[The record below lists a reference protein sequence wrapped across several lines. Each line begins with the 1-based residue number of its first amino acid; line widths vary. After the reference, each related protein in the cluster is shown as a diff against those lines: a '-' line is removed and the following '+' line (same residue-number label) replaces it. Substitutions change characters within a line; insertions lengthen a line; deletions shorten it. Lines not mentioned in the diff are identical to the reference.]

1 MGKLRN
7 LFLLS
12 VLLLSLPSWA
22 QTEDDARKAAMKFLQ
37 GKMSVTDAKLTSVVV
52 NESANSAK
60 SAQGGKSAASSES
73 GVYAFNV
80 EGGGFALVC
89 TGNGNTAVA
98 GYSDSGE
105 IDIDQMPDAM
115 KTWLKGYQRAM
126 AVSGSLETK
135 EPGWVGPTV
144 KPVAPLL
151 KTKWG
156 QSTPFNCK
164 CPSNGKQTAV
174 AGCVPVALAQ
184 ILNYYH
190 QDRKGE
196 GSLYYSHLDSET
208 EYDVDYSTTTYDW
221 KNMLNEYDSNAS
233 KVQKDA
239 VGKLILEC
247 GIASKAEYG
256 YSETEA
262 TIPFVALN
270 KYYNYECMFIPRE
283 YTYSWDMF
291 TESNYYISTKKWMT
305 LIQDELEAGRP
316 IIYSATDVEGGAGII
331 IDPATSHCFVLDGI
345 DDQNYVHVNWGWAGT
360 MDGYYDVAVLNPG
373 LSFNYQQGFR
383 CQHEM
388 IIGIQPR
395 KTDYKEEVYQTFIP
409 YDWRTSRGDAV
420 KSKPSNEFSTL
431 AASVSSSISGPSV
444 KSYTPSVIT
453 SKSYMYFHLTRNS
466 YESKQTNFTTVLT
479 KDGKIVKILP
489 GGYYNQS
496 VSGFPS
502 INRWN
507 LEQGF
512 SKVPVGLAD
521 GVYDIRVAYKD
532 DSGNTL
538 LCPFPKQLIP
548 TMEIVNNGAG
558 MILKGLEGEDLDK
571 KLVIQD
577 IKPASEIFAG
587 TTFYLYLTG
596 KGSSMGSSL
605 LFRNVETNKVYGAY
619 SGANSQNSFSFTHI
633 YDDYTSTHIEK
644 FVPKNVDN
652 GFSMPAGRY
661 KIELPENEQSV
672 SLAKDFYIDV
682 QEKPNYP
689 ILDGSD
695 LAYLK
700 YTWQNV
706 SDEVKERGYNLV
718 PNYTNLTTIGI
729 GYNYA
734 NKNTDPVDL
743 RLYLVN
749 QDTQEEK
756 LIDIKKDWVYGQK
769 IEFNRSLFPLEGNY
783 EFRVRYKT
791 PDGERTG
798 LMPAEYYGRVASD
811 NYHFTYDEKNLERG
825 FYCQLVSVEAVGGTG
840 KSSGTQLKL
849 GLKTF
854 DGFYAANA
862 VVKGLFYDEAK
873 DEVIVDSVTGIRLDD
888 GMVTNVVL
896 SPKLSSDT
904 KYQVVLLYNQ
914 YDANKGIYDNLLYPD
929 KTNVEFFLEN
939 NTIAGI
945 STVPMSGNSTF
956 KDGEEVAV
964 YDLQGRLVKKVV
976 ASTHVWVDLLSSLP
990 SGTYILKSASKTIK
1004 LRN

>member
-1 MGKLRN
+1 M
-7 LFLLS
+7 
-12 VLLLSLPSWA
+12 
-22 QTEDDARKAAMKFLQ
+22 
-37 GKMSVTDAKLTSVVV
+37 
-52 NESANSAK
+52 
-60 SAQGGKSAASSES
+60 AASC
-73 GVYAFNV
+73 N
-80 EGGGFALVC
+80 
-89 TGNGNTAVA
+89 
-98 GYSDSGE
+98 
-105 IDIDQMPDAM
+105 
-115 KTWLKGYQRAM
+115 
-126 AVSGSLETK
+126 LETK

-156 QSTPFNCK
+156 QSAPFNCK

-221 KNMLNEYDSNAS
+221 KNMLNEYDANAS

-239 VGKLILEC
+239 VGKLMLEC

-256 YSETEA
+256 YSETGA

-283 YTYSWDMF
+283 YTYSRR
-291 TESNYYISTKKWMT
+291 YISTKKWMT

-316 IIYSATDVEGGAGII
+316 IIYSATDVEGGVDDII
-331 IDPATSHCFVLDGI
+331 VDPATSHCFILDGI
-345 DDQNYVHVNWGWAGT
+345 DEQNYVHVNWGWAGS
-360 MDGYYDVAVLNPG
+360 MDGYYDVAILNPG

-409 YDWRTSRGDAV
+409 YDRTTSRGDAV
-420 KSKPSNEFSTL
+420 ESKPSNGFSTL

-507 LEQGF
+507 LKQGF

-596 KGSSMGSSL
+596 KGSSMKSSL
-605 LFRNVETNKVYGAY
+605 LFRNVETNKVYGSY
-619 SGANSQNSFSFTHI
+619 SGANSGNSFSFYHI
-633 YDDYTSTHIEK
+633 YDDYTSTQIEK
-644 FVPKNVDN
+644 FVPKNVNN

-661 KIELPENEQSV
+661 KIELPENETSV

-700 YTWQNV
+700 YTYKNV
-706 SDEVKERGYNLV
+706 TDEVNNRGYNLV
-718 PNYTNLTTIGI
+718 PNYTYLTSVGFS
-729 GYNYA
+729 YNYA

-743 RLYLVN
+743 KLYLVN
-749 QDTQEEK
+749 QDTKEEK
-756 LIDIKKDWVYGQK
+756 LLDVIKDWVYGEN
-769 IEFNRSLFPLEGNY
+769 IYLNRSLFPLEGNY

-791 PDGERTG
+791 PDGDRTG
-798 LMPAEYYGRVASD
+798 LMPAEYYGRKAYH
-811 NYHFTYDEKNLERG
+811 NYCFTYDEKELG
-825 FYCQLVSVEAVGGTG
+825 QYCQMVSAEVVGNVGR
-840 KSSGTQLKL
+840 SSETQLKL

-854 DGFYAANA
+854 EGYSAVNA
-862 VVKGLFYDEAK
+862 VVKGLFFDMDKE
-873 DEVIVDSVTGIRLDD
+873 EVIVDSVTKIRLDD
-888 GMVTNVVL
+888 GVVTNVML
-896 SPKLSSDT
+896 SPKLTSNT
-904 KYQVVLLYNQ
+904 KYQVVLLYNN
-914 YDANKGIYDNLLYPD
+914 YDVNKGIYDNLLYPD
-929 KTNVEFFLEN
+929 KTAVEFTLKDK
-939 NTIAGI
+939 TITGI
-945 STVPMSGNSTF
+945 SNVSASANGF
-956 KDGEEVAV
+956 FQDGELVSV
-964 YDLQGRLVKKVV
+964 YDLQGRKIKKVA
-976 ASTHVWVDLLSSLP
+976 ASTNIWAGLMSSLP
-990 SGTYILKSASKTIK
+990 SGTYILKSASKSIK
-1004 LRN
+1004 FKNY

>member
-1 MGKLRN
+1 
-7 LFLLS
+7 
-12 VLLLSLPSWA
+12 
-22 QTEDDARKAAMKFLQ
+22 
-37 GKMSVTDAKLTSVVV
+37 
-52 NESANSAK
+52 
-60 SAQGGKSAASSES
+60 
-73 GVYAFNV
+73 
-80 EGGGFALVC
+80 
-89 TGNGNTAVA
+89 
-98 GYSDSGE
+98 
-105 IDIDQMPDAM
+105 
-115 KTWLKGYQRAM
+115 
-126 AVSGSLETK
+126 
-135 EPGWVGPTV
+135 
-144 KPVAPLL
+144 
-151 KTKWG
+151 
-156 QSTPFNCK
+156 
-164 CPSNGKQTAV
+164 
-174 AGCVPVALAQ
+174 
-184 ILNYYH
+184 
-190 QDRKGE
+190 
-196 GSLYYSHLDSET
+196 
-208 EYDVDYSTTTYDW
+208 
-221 KNMLNEYDSNAS
+221 MLNEYDANAS

-239 VGKLILEC
+239 VGKLMLEC

-256 YSETEA
+256 YSETGA

-316 IIYSATDVEGGAGII
+316 IIYSATDVEGGVGII
-331 IDPATSHCFVLDGI
+331 VDPATSHCFILDGI
-345 DDQNYVHVNWGWAGT
+345 DEQNYVHVNWGWAGS
-360 MDGYYDVAVLNPG
+360 MDGYYDVAILNPG

-409 YDWRTSRGDAV
+409 YDWTTSRGDAV
-420 KSKPSNEFSTL
+420 ESKPSNGFSTL

-507 LEQGF
+507 LKQGF

-596 KGSSMGSSL
+596 KGSSMKSSL
-605 LFRNVETNKVYGAY
+605 LFRNVETNKVYGSY
-619 SGANSQNSFSFTHI
+619 SGANSRNSFSFYHI
-633 YDDYTSTHIEK
+633 YDDYTSTQIEK
-644 FVPKNVDN
+644 FVPKNVNN

-661 KIELPENEQSV
+661 KIELPENETSV

-700 YTWQNV
+700 YTYKNV
-706 SDEVKERGYNLV
+706 TDEVNNRGYNLV
-718 PNYTNLTTIGI
+718 PNYTYLTSVGFS
-729 GYNYA
+729 YNYA

-743 RLYLVN
+743 KLYLVN
-749 QDTQEEK
+749 QDTKEEK
-756 LIDIKKDWVYGQK
+756 LLDVIKDWVYGEN
-769 IEFNRSLFPLEGNY
+769 IYLNRSLFPLEGNY

-791 PDGERTG
+791 PDGDRTG
-798 LMPAEYYGRVASD
+798 LMPAEYYGRKAYH
-811 NYHFTYDEKNLERG
+811 NYCFTYDEKELG
-825 FYCQLVSVEAVGGTG
+825 QYCQMVSAEVVGNVGR
-840 KSSGTQLKL
+840 SSETQLKL

-854 DGFYAANA
+854 EGYSAVNA
-862 VVKGLFYDEAK
+862 VVKGLFFDMDKE
-873 DEVIVDSVTGIRLDD
+873 EVIVDSVTKIRLDD
-888 GMVTNVVL
+888 GVVTNVML
-896 SPKLSSDT
+896 SPKLTSNT
-904 KYQVVLLYNQ
+904 KYQVVLLYNN
-914 YDANKGIYDNLLYPD
+914 YDVNKGIYDNLLYPD
-929 KTNVEFFLEN
+929 KTAVEFTLKDK
-939 NTIAGI
+939 TITGI
-945 STVPMSGNSTF
+945 SNVSVSANGF
-956 KDGEEVAV
+956 FQDGELVSV
-964 YDLQGRLVKKVV
+964 YDLQGRKIKKVA
-976 ASTHVWVDLLSSLP
+976 ASTNIWAGLMSSLP
-990 SGTYILKSASKTIK
+990 SGTYILKSASKSIK
-1004 LRN
+1004 FKN

>member
-1 MGKLRN
+1 
-7 LFLLS
+7 
-12 VLLLSLPSWA
+12 
-22 QTEDDARKAAMKFLQ
+22 
-37 GKMSVTDAKLTSVVV
+37 
-52 NESANSAK
+52 
-60 SAQGGKSAASSES
+60 
-73 GVYAFNV
+73 
-80 EGGGFALVC
+80 
-89 TGNGNTAVA
+89 
-98 GYSDSGE
+98 
-105 IDIDQMPDAM
+105 
-115 KTWLKGYQRAM
+115 
-126 AVSGSLETK
+126 
-135 EPGWVGPTV
+135 
-144 KPVAPLL
+144 
-151 KTKWG
+151 
-156 QSTPFNCK
+156 
-164 CPSNGKQTAV
+164 
-174 AGCVPVALAQ
+174 
-184 ILNYYH
+184 
-190 QDRKGE
+190 
-196 GSLYYSHLDSET
+196 
-208 EYDVDYSTTTYDW
+208 
-221 KNMLNEYDSNAS
+221 MLNEYDANAS

-239 VGKLILEC
+239 VGKLMLEC

-256 YSETEA
+256 YSETGA

-316 IIYSATDVEGGAGII
+316 IIYSATDVEGGVGII
-331 IDPATSHCFVLDGI
+331 VDPATSHCFILDGI
-345 DDQNYVHVNWGWAGT
+345 DEQNYVHVNWGWAGS
-360 MDGYYDVAVLNPG
+360 MDGYYDVAILNPG

-409 YDWRTSRGDAV
+409 YDWTTSRGDAV
-420 KSKPSNEFSTL
+420 ESKPSNGFSTL
-431 AASVSSSISGPSV
+431 AASVSSSISDPSV

-507 LEQGF
+507 LKQGF

-596 KGSSMGSSL
+596 KGSSMKSSL
-605 LFRNVETNKVYGAY
+605 LFRNVETNKVYGSY
-619 SGANSQNSFSFTHI
+619 SGANSRNSFSFYHI
-633 YDDYTSTHIEK
+633 YDDYTSTQIEK
-644 FVPKNVDN
+644 FVPKNVNN

-661 KIELPENEQSV
+661 KIELPENETSV

-700 YTWQNV
+700 YTYKNV
-706 SDEVKERGYNLV
+706 TDEVNNRGYNLV
-718 PNYTNLTTIGI
+718 PNYTYLTSVGFS
-729 GYNYA
+729 YNYA

-743 RLYLVN
+743 KLYLVN
-749 QDTQEEK
+749 QDTKEEK
-756 LIDIKKDWVYGQK
+756 LLDVIKDWVYGEN
-769 IEFNRSLFPLEGNY
+769 IYLNRSLFPLEGNY

-791 PDGERTG
+791 PDGDRTG
-798 LMPAEYYGRVASD
+798 LMPAEYYGRKAYH
-811 NYHFTYDEKNLERG
+811 NYCFTYDEKELG
-825 FYCQLVSVEAVGGTG
+825 QYCQMVSAEVVGNVGR
-840 KSSGTQLKL
+840 SSETQLKL

-854 DGFYAANA
+854 EGYSAVNA
-862 VVKGLFYDEAK
+862 VVKGLFFDMDKE
-873 DEVIVDSVTGIRLDD
+873 EVIVDSVTKIRLDD
-888 GMVTNVVL
+888 GVVTNVML
-896 SPKLSSDT
+896 SPKLTSNT
-904 KYQVVLLYNQ
+904 KYQVVLLYNN
-914 YDANKGIYDNLLYPD
+914 YDVNKGIYDNLLYPD
-929 KTNVEFFLEN
+929 KTAVEFTLKDK
-939 NTIAGI
+939 TITGI
-945 STVPMSGNSTF
+945 SNVSVSANGF
-956 KDGEEVAV
+956 FQDGELVSV
-964 YDLQGRLVKKVV
+964 YDLQGRKIKKVA
-976 ASTHVWVDLLSSLP
+976 ASTNIWAGLMSSLP
-990 SGTYILKSASKTIK
+990 SGTYILKSASKSIK
-1004 LRN
+1004 FKN

>member
-1 MGKLRN
+1 
-7 LFLLS
+7 
-12 VLLLSLPSWA
+12 
-22 QTEDDARKAAMKFLQ
+22 
-37 GKMSVTDAKLTSVVV
+37 
-52 NESANSAK
+52 
-60 SAQGGKSAASSES
+60 
-73 GVYAFNV
+73 
-80 EGGGFALVC
+80 
-89 TGNGNTAVA
+89 
-98 GYSDSGE
+98 
-105 IDIDQMPDAM
+105 
-115 KTWLKGYQRAM
+115 
-126 AVSGSLETK
+126 
-135 EPGWVGPTV
+135 
-144 KPVAPLL
+144 
-151 KTKWG
+151 
-156 QSTPFNCK
+156 
-164 CPSNGKQTAV
+164 
-174 AGCVPVALAQ
+174 
-184 ILNYYH
+184 
-190 QDRKGE
+190 
-196 GSLYYSHLDSET
+196 
-208 EYDVDYSTTTYDW
+208 
-221 KNMLNEYDSNAS
+221 
-233 KVQKDA
+233 
-239 VGKLILEC
+239 
-247 GIASKAEYG
+247 
-256 YSETEA
+256 
-262 TIPFVALN
+262 
-270 KYYNYECMFIPRE
+270 MFIPRE

-316 IIYSATDVEGGAGII
+316 IIYSATDVEGGVGII
-331 IDPATSHCFVLDGI
+331 VDPATSHCFILDGI
-345 DDQNYVHVNWGWAGT
+345 DDQNYVHVNWGWAGS
-360 MDGYYDVAVLNPG
+360 MDGYYDVAILNPG

-409 YDWRTSRGDAV
+409 YDWTTSRGDAV
-420 KSKPSNEFSTL
+420 ESKPSNGFSTL

-507 LEQGF
+507 LKQGF

-596 KGSSMGSSL
+596 KGSSMKSSL
-605 LFRNVETNKVYGAY
+605 LFRNVETNKVYGSY
-619 SGANSQNSFSFTHI
+619 SGANSRNSFSFYHI
-633 YDDYTSTHIEK
+633 YDDYTSTQIEK
-644 FVPKNVDN
+644 FVPKNVNN

-661 KIELPENEQSV
+661 KIELPENETSV

-700 YTWQNV
+700 YTYKNV
-706 SDEVKERGYNLV
+706 TDEVNNRGYNLV
-718 PNYTNLTTIGI
+718 PNYTYLTSVGFS
-729 GYNYA
+729 YNYA

-743 RLYLVN
+743 KLYLVN
-749 QDTQEEK
+749 QDTKEEK
-756 LIDIKKDWVYGQK
+756 LLDVIKDWVYGEN
-769 IEFNRSLFPLEGNY
+769 IYLNRSLFPLEGNY

-791 PDGERTG
+791 PDGDRTG
-798 LMPAEYYGRVASD
+798 LMPAEYYGRKAYH
-811 NYHFTYDEKNLERG
+811 NYCFTYDEKELG
-825 FYCQLVSVEAVGGTG
+825 QYCQMVSAEVVGNVGR
-840 KSSGTQLKL
+840 SSETQLKL

-854 DGFYAANA
+854 EGYSAVNA
-862 VVKGLFYDEAK
+862 VVKGLFFDMDKE
-873 DEVIVDSVTGIRLDD
+873 EVIVDSVTKIRLDD
-888 GMVTNVVL
+888 GVVTNVML
-896 SPKLSSDT
+896 SPKLTSNT
-904 KYQVVLLYNQ
+904 KYQVVLLYNN
-914 YDANKGIYDNLLYPD
+914 YDVNKGIYDNLLYPD
-929 KTNVEFFLEN
+929 KTAVEFTLKDK
-939 NTIAGI
+939 TITGI
-945 STVPMSGNSTF
+945 SNVSVSANGF
-956 KDGEEVAV
+956 FQDGELVSV
-964 YDLQGRLVKKVV
+964 YDLQGRKIKKVA
-976 ASTHVWVDLLSSLP
+976 ASTNIWAGLMSSLP
-990 SGTYILKSASKTIK
+990 SGTYILKSASKSIK
-1004 LRN
+1004 FKN

>member
-1 MGKLRN
+1 M
-7 LFLLS
+7 
-12 VLLLSLPSWA
+12 
-22 QTEDDARKAAMKFLQ
+22 D
-37 GKMSVTDAKLTSVVV
+37 TS
-52 NESANSAK
+52 A
-60 SAQGGKSAASSES
+60 
-73 GVYAFNV
+73 
-80 EGGGFALVC
+80 
-89 TGNGNTAVA
+89 
-98 GYSDSGE
+98 
-105 IDIDQMPDAM
+105 
-115 KTWLKGYQRAM
+115 
-126 AVSGSLETK
+126 
-135 EPGWVGPTV
+135 
-144 KPVAPLL
+144 
-151 KTKWG
+151 
-156 QSTPFNCK
+156 
-164 CPSNGKQTAV
+164 
-174 AGCVPVALAQ
+174 
-184 ILNYYH
+184 
-190 QDRKGE
+190 
-196 GSLYYSHLDSET
+196 
-208 EYDVDYSTTTYDW
+208 
-221 KNMLNEYDSNAS
+221 
-233 KVQKDA
+233 
-239 VGKLILEC
+239 
-247 GIASKAEYG
+247 
-256 YSETEA
+256 
-262 TIPFVALN
+262 
-270 KYYNYECMFIPRE
+270 RE

-316 IIYSATDVEGGAGII
+316 IIYSATDVEGGVGII
-331 IDPATSHCFVLDGI
+331 VDPATSHCFILDGI
-345 DDQNYVHVNWGWAGT
+345 DDQNYVHVNWGWAGS
-360 MDGYYDVAVLNPG
+360 MDGYYDVAILNPG

-409 YDWRTSRGDAV
+409 YDWTTSRGDAV
-420 KSKPSNEFSTL
+420 ESKPSNGFSTL

-507 LEQGF
+507 LKQGF

-596 KGSSMGSSL
+596 KGSSMKSSL
-605 LFRNVETNKVYGAY
+605 LFRNVETNKVYGSY
-619 SGANSQNSFSFTHI
+619 SGANSRNSFSFYHI
-633 YDDYTSTHIEK
+633 YDDYTSTQIEK
-644 FVPKNVDN
+644 FVPKNVNN

-661 KIELPENEQSV
+661 KIELPENETSV

-700 YTWQNV
+700 YTYKNV
-706 SDEVKERGYNLV
+706 TDEVNNRGYNLV
-718 PNYTNLTTIGI
+718 PNYTYLTSVGFS
-729 GYNYA
+729 YNYA

-743 RLYLVN
+743 KLYLVN
-749 QDTQEEK
+749 QDTKEEK
-756 LIDIKKDWVYGQK
+756 LLDVIKDWVYGEN
-769 IEFNRSLFPLEGNY
+769 IYLNRSLFPLEGNY

-791 PDGERTG
+791 PDGDRTG
-798 LMPAEYYGRVASD
+798 LMPAEYYGRKAYH
-811 NYHFTYDEKNLERG
+811 NYCFTYDEKELG
-825 FYCQLVSVEAVGGTG
+825 QYCQMVSAEVVGNVGR
-840 KSSGTQLKL
+840 SSETQLKL

-854 DGFYAANA
+854 EGYSAVNA
-862 VVKGLFYDEAK
+862 VVKGLFFDMDKE
-873 DEVIVDSVTGIRLDD
+873 EVIVDSVTKIRLDD
-888 GMVTNVVL
+888 GVVTNVML
-896 SPKLSSDT
+896 SPKLTSNT
-904 KYQVVLLYNQ
+904 KYQVVLLYNN
-914 YDANKGIYDNLLYPD
+914 YDVNKGIYDNLLYPD
-929 KTNVEFFLEN
+929 KTAVEFTLKDK
-939 NTIAGI
+939 TITGI
-945 STVPMSGNSTF
+945 SNVSVSANGF
-956 KDGEEVAV
+956 FQDGELVSV
-964 YDLQGRLVKKVV
+964 YDLQGRKIKKVA
-976 ASTHVWVDLLSSLP
+976 ASTNIWAGLMSSLP
-990 SGTYILKSASKTIK
+990 SGTYILKSASKSIK
-1004 LRN
+1004 FKN

>member
-1 MGKLRN
+1 
-7 LFLLS
+7 
-12 VLLLSLPSWA
+12 
-22 QTEDDARKAAMKFLQ
+22 
-37 GKMSVTDAKLTSVVV
+37 
-52 NESANSAK
+52 
-60 SAQGGKSAASSES
+60 
-73 GVYAFNV
+73 
-80 EGGGFALVC
+80 
-89 TGNGNTAVA
+89 
-98 GYSDSGE
+98 
-105 IDIDQMPDAM
+105 
-115 KTWLKGYQRAM
+115 
-126 AVSGSLETK
+126 
-135 EPGWVGPTV
+135 
-144 KPVAPLL
+144 
-151 KTKWG
+151 
-156 QSTPFNCK
+156 
-164 CPSNGKQTAV
+164 
-174 AGCVPVALAQ
+174 
-184 ILNYYH
+184 
-190 QDRKGE
+190 
-196 GSLYYSHLDSET
+196 
-208 EYDVDYSTTTYDW
+208 
-221 KNMLNEYDSNAS
+221 MLNEYDANAS

-239 VGKLILEC
+239 VGKLMLEC
-247 GIASKAEYG
+247 GIASKAKYG
-256 YSETEA
+256 YSETGA

-291 TESNYYISTKKWMT
+291 IQSNYYISTKKWMT

-316 IIYSATDVEGGAGII
+316 IIYSATDEEGGVDII
-331 IDPATSHCFVLDGI
+331 VDPATSHCFILDGI
-345 DDQNYVHVNWGWAGT
+345 DEQNYVHVNWGWAGS
-360 MDGYYDVAVLNPG
+360 MDGYYDVAILNPG

-409 YDWRTSRGDAV
+409 YDWTTSRGDAV
-420 KSKPSNEFSTL
+420 ESKPSNGFSTL

-507 LEQGF
+507 LKQGF

-596 KGSSMGSSL
+596 KGSSMKSSL
-605 LFRNVETNKVYGAY
+605 LFRNVETNKVYGSY
-619 SGANSQNSFSFTHI
+619 SGANSRNSFSFYHI
-633 YDDYTSTHIEK
+633 YDDYTSTQIEK
-644 FVPKNVDN
+644 FVPKNVNN

-661 KIELPENEQSV
+661 KIELPENETSV

-700 YTWQNV
+700 YTYKNV
-706 SDEVKERGYNLV
+706 TDEVNNRGYNLV
-718 PNYTNLTTIGI
+718 PNYTYLTSVGFS
-729 GYNYA
+729 YNYA

-743 RLYLVN
+743 KLYLVN
-749 QDTQEEK
+749 QDTKEEK
-756 LIDIKKDWVYGQK
+756 LLDVIKDWVYGEK
-769 IEFNRSLFPLEGNY
+769 IYLNRSLFPLEGNY

-791 PDGERTG
+791 PDGDRTG
-798 LMPAEYYGRVASD
+798 LMPAEYYGRKAYH
-811 NYHFTYDEKNLERG
+811 NYCFTYDEKKLG
-825 FYCQLVSVEAVGGTG
+825 QYCQMVSAEVVGNVGR
-840 KSSGTQLKL
+840 SSETQLKL

-854 DGFYAANA
+854 EGYSAVNA
-862 VVKGLFYDEAK
+862 VVKGLFFDMDKE
-873 DEVIVDSVTGIRLDD
+873 EVIVDSVTKIRLDD
-888 GMVTNVVL
+888 GVVTNVML
-896 SPKLSSDT
+896 SPKLTSNT
-904 KYQVVLLYNQ
+904 KYQVVLLYNN
-914 YDANKGIYDNLLYPD
+914 YDVNKGIYDNLLYPD
-929 KTNVEFFLEN
+929 KTAVEFTLKDK
-939 NTIAGI
+939 TITGI
-945 STVPMSGNSTF
+945 SNVSVSANGF
-956 KDGEEVAV
+956 FQDGELVSV
-964 YDLQGRLVKKVV
+964 YDLQGRKIKKVA
-976 ASTHVWVDLLSSLP
+976 ASTNIWADLMSSLP
-990 SGTYILKSASKTIK
+990 SGTYIFKSASKSIK
-1004 LRN
+1004 FKN

>member
-1 MGKLRN
+1 
-7 LFLLS
+7 
-12 VLLLSLPSWA
+12 
-22 QTEDDARKAAMKFLQ
+22 
-37 GKMSVTDAKLTSVVV
+37 
-52 NESANSAK
+52 
-60 SAQGGKSAASSES
+60 
-73 GVYAFNV
+73 
-80 EGGGFALVC
+80 
-89 TGNGNTAVA
+89 
-98 GYSDSGE
+98 
-105 IDIDQMPDAM
+105 
-115 KTWLKGYQRAM
+115 
-126 AVSGSLETK
+126 
-135 EPGWVGPTV
+135 
-144 KPVAPLL
+144 
-151 KTKWG
+151 
-156 QSTPFNCK
+156 
-164 CPSNGKQTAV
+164 
-174 AGCVPVALAQ
+174 
-184 ILNYYH
+184 
-190 QDRKGE
+190 
-196 GSLYYSHLDSET
+196 
-208 EYDVDYSTTTYDW
+208 
-221 KNMLNEYDSNAS
+221 MLNEYDANAS

-239 VGKLILEC
+239 VGKLMLEC

-256 YSETEA
+256 YSETGA

-291 TESNYYISTKKWMT
+291 IQSNYYISTKKWMT

-316 IIYSATDVEGGAGII
+316 IIYSATDEEGGVDII
-331 IDPATSHCFVLDGI
+331 VDPATSHCFILDGI
-345 DDQNYVHVNWGWAGT
+345 DEQNYVHVNWGWAGS
-360 MDGYYDVAVLNPG
+360 MDGYYDVAILNPG

-409 YDWRTSRGDAV
+409 YDWTTSRGDAV
-420 KSKPSNEFSTL
+420 ESKPSNGFSTL

-507 LEQGF
+507 LKQGF

-596 KGSSMGSSL
+596 KGSSMKSSL
-605 LFRNVETNKVYGAY
+605 LFRNVETNKVYGSY
-619 SGANSQNSFSFTHI
+619 SGANSRNSFSFYHI
-633 YDDYTSTHIEK
+633 YDDYTSTQIEK
-644 FVPKNVDN
+644 FVPKNVNN

-661 KIELPENEQSV
+661 KIELPENETSV

-700 YTWQNV
+700 YTYKNV
-706 SDEVKERGYNLV
+706 TDEVNNRGYNLV
-718 PNYTNLTTIGI
+718 PNYTYLTSVGFS
-729 GYNYA
+729 YNYA

-743 RLYLVN
+743 KLYLVN
-749 QDTQEEK
+749 QDTKEEK
-756 LIDIKKDWVYGQK
+756 LLDVIKDWVYGEN
-769 IEFNRSLFPLEGNY
+769 IYLNRSLFPLEGNY

-791 PDGERTG
+791 PDGDRTG
-798 LMPAEYYGRVASD
+798 LMPAEYYGRKAYH
-811 NYHFTYDEKNLERG
+811 NYCFTYDEKELG
-825 FYCQLVSVEAVGGTG
+825 QYCQMVSAEVVGNVGR
-840 KSSGTQLKL
+840 SSETQLKL

-854 DGFYAANA
+854 EGYSAVNA
-862 VVKGLFYDEAK
+862 VVKGLFFDMDKE
-873 DEVIVDSVTGIRLDD
+873 EVIVDSVTKIRLDD
-888 GMVTNVVL
+888 GVVTNVML
-896 SPKLSSDT
+896 SPKLTSNT
-904 KYQVVLLYNQ
+904 KYQVVLLYNN
-914 YDANKGIYDNLLYPD
+914 YDVNKGIYDNLLYPD
-929 KTNVEFFLEN
+929 KTAVEFTLKDK
-939 NTIAGI
+939 TITGI
-945 STVPMSGNSTF
+945 SNVSVSANGF
-956 KDGEEVAV
+956 FQDGELVSV
-964 YDLQGRLVKKVV
+964 YDLQGRKIKKVA
-976 ASTHVWVDLLSSLP
+976 ASTNIWAGLMSSLP
-990 SGTYILKSASKTIK
+990 TGTYILKSASKSIK
-1004 LRN
+1004 FKN

>member
-1 MGKLRN
+1 M
-7 LFLLS
+7 
-12 VLLLSLPSWA
+12 
-22 QTEDDARKAAMKFLQ
+22 
-37 GKMSVTDAKLTSVVV
+37 
-52 NESANSAK
+52 
-60 SAQGGKSAASSES
+60 
-73 GVYAFNV
+73 
-80 EGGGFALVC
+80 
-89 TGNGNTAVA
+89 
-98 GYSDSGE
+98 
-105 IDIDQMPDAM
+105 
-115 KTWLKGYQRAM
+115 
-126 AVSGSLETK
+126 
-135 EPGWVGPTV
+135 
-144 KPVAPLL
+144 
-151 KTKWG
+151 
-156 QSTPFNCK
+156 
-164 CPSNGKQTAV
+164 
-174 AGCVPVALAQ
+174 AQ

-221 KNMLNEYDSNAS
+221 KNMLNEYDANAS

-239 VGKLILEC
+239 VGKLMLEC
-247 GIASKAEYG
+247 GIASKAKYG
-256 YSETEA
+256 YSETGA

-291 TESNYYISTKKWMT
+291 IESNYYISTKKWMT

-316 IIYSATDVEGGAGII
+316 IIYSATDEEGGVDII
-331 IDPATSHCFVLDGI
+331 VEPATSHCFILDGI
-345 DDQNYVHVNWGWAGT
+345 DEQNYVHVNWGWAGS
-360 MDGYYDVAVLNPG
+360 MDGYYDVAILNPG

-409 YDWRTSRGDAV
+409 YDWTKSRGDAV
-420 KSKPSNEFSTL
+420 ESKPSNGFSTL

-496 VSGFPS
+496 VSGFPG

-507 LEQGF
+507 LKQGF

-596 KGSSMGSSL
+596 KGSSMKSSL
-605 LFRNVETNKVYGAY
+605 LFRNVETNKVYGSY
-619 SGANSQNSFSFTHI
+619 SGANSGNSFSFYHI
-633 YDDYTSTHIEK
+633 YDDYTSTQIEK
-644 FVPKNVDN
+644 FVPKNVKN

-661 KIELPENEQSV
+661 KIELPENETSV

-700 YTWQNV
+700 YTYKNV
-706 SDEVKERGYNLV
+706 TDEVNNRGYNLV
-718 PNYTNLTTIGI
+718 PNYTYLTSVGFS
-729 GYNYA
+729 YNYA

-743 RLYLVN
+743 KLYLVN
-749 QDTQEEK
+749 QNTKEEK
-756 LIDIKKDWVYGQK
+756 LLDVIKDWVYGEK
-769 IEFNRSLFPLEGNY
+769 IYLNRSLFPLEGNY

-791 PDGERTG
+791 PDGDRTG
-798 LMPAEYYGRVASD
+798 LMPAEYYGRKAYH
-811 NYHFTYDEKNLERG
+811 NYCFTYDEKELG
-825 FYCQLVSVEAVGGTG
+825 QYCQMVSAEVVGNVGR
-840 KSSGTQLKL
+840 SSETQLKL

-854 DGFYAANA
+854 EGYSAVNA
-862 VVKGLFYDEAK
+862 VVKGLFFDMDKE
-873 DEVIVDSVTGIRLDD
+873 EVIVDSVTKIRLDD
-888 GMVTNVVL
+888 GVVTNVML
-896 SPKLSSDT
+896 SPKLTSNT
-904 KYQVVLLYNQ
+904 KYQVVLLYNN
-914 YDANKGIYDNLLYPD
+914 YDVNKGIYDNLLYPD
-929 KTNVEFFLEN
+929 KTAVEFTLKDK
-939 NTIAGI
+939 TITGI
-945 STVPMSGNSTF
+945 SNVSVSANGF
-956 KDGEEVAV
+956 FQDGELVSV
-964 YDLQGRLVKKVV
+964 YDLQGRKIKKVA
-976 ASTHVWVDLLSSLP
+976 ASTNIWAGLMSSLP
-990 SGTYILKSASKTIK
+990 SGTYILKSASKSIK
-1004 LRN
+1004 FKNY

>member
-12 VLLLSLPSWA
+12 ALLLSLPSWA

-105 IDIDQMPDAM
+105 IDIDQMPDAL

-156 QSTPFNCK
+156 QGAPFNSK

-184 ILNYYH
+184 VLNYYH

-221 KNMLNEYDSNAS
+221 KNMLNEYDANAS
-233 KVQKDA
+233 KEQKNA

-247 GIASKAEYG
+247 GIASKANYG
-256 YSETEA
+256 YSETGA

-316 IIYSATDVEGGAGII
+316 IIYSATDVEGGVGII
-331 IDPATSHCFVLDGI
+331 VDPATSHCFILDGI

-409 YDWRTSRGDAV
+409 YDWVTIRGDAV
-420 KSKPSNEFSTL
+420 ESKPSGGISTL
-431 AASVSSSISGPSV
+431 SASVPSAQ
-444 KSYTPSVIT
+444 SYTPGVIT

-507 LEQGF
+507 LKQGF

-558 MILKGLEGEDLDK
+558 MIIRGMEGEDLDR
-571 KLVIQD
+571 KLVIEN
-577 IKPASEIFAG
+577 ITPASEIYAG
-587 TTFYLYLTG
+587 TTFYLNLTG
-596 KGSSMGSSL
+596 KGSSNRSSL
-605 LFRNVETNKVYGAY
+605 LFRNVETNRVYGAY

-743 RLYLVN
+743 KLYLVN
-749 QDTQEEK
+749 QDTKEEK
-756 LIDIKKDWVYGQK
+756 LLDVIKDWVYGEN
-769 IEFNRSLFPLEGNY
+769 IYLNRSLFPLEGNY

-791 PDGERTG
+791 PDGDRTG
-798 LMPAEYYGRVASD
+798 LMPAEYYGRKAYH
-811 NYHFTYDEKNLERG
+811 NYCFTYDEKELG
-825 FYCQLVSVEAVGGTG
+825 QYCQMVSAEVVGNVGR
-840 KSSGTQLKL
+840 SSETQLKL

-854 DGFYAANA
+854 EGYSAVNA
-862 VVKGLFYDEAK
+862 VVKGLFFDMDKE
-873 DEVIVDSVTGIRLDD
+873 EVIVDSVTKIRLDD
-888 GMVTNVVL
+888 GVVTNVML
-896 SPKLSSDT
+896 SPKLTSNT
-904 KYQVVLLYNQ
+904 KYQVVLLYND
-914 YDANKGIYDNLLYPD
+914 YDVNKGIYDNLLYPD
-929 KTNVEFFLEN
+929 KTAVEFTLMDK
-939 NTIAGI
+939 TITGI
-945 STVPMSGNSTF
+945 SNVSVSDNGF
-956 KDGEEVAV
+956 FQDGELVSV
-964 YDLQGRLVKKVV
+964 YDLQGRKVKKVA
-976 ASTHVWVDLLSSLP
+976 ASTNIWADLMSSLP

-1004 LRN
+1004 FRN

>member
-1 MGKLRN
+1 
-7 LFLLS
+7 
-12 VLLLSLPSWA
+12 
-22 QTEDDARKAAMKFLQ
+22 
-37 GKMSVTDAKLTSVVV
+37 MSITDVKLTSVVV
-52 NESANSAK
+52 GESANLAK
-60 SAQGGKSAASSES
+60 SVNGIKSTSSSES
-73 GVYAFNV
+73 GLYAFNID
-80 EGGGFALVC
+80 GGGFALVC

-98 GYSDSGE
+98 GYSDTGE
-105 IDIDQMPDAM
+105 IDADNMPDAM
-115 KTWLKGYQRAM
+115 KNWLKGYQKAM
-126 AVSGSLETK
+126 AASCNLETK
-135 EPGWVGPTV
+135 EPGWVWSYTV

-156 QSTPFNCK
+156 QSAPFNCK

-221 KNMLNEYDSNAS
+221 KNMLNEYDANAS

-239 VGKLILEC
+239 VGKLMLEC

-256 YSETEA
+256 YSETGA

-316 IIYSATDVEGGAGII
+316 IIYSATDVEGGVGII
-331 IDPATSHCFVLDGI
+331 VDPATSHCFILDGI
-345 DDQNYVHVNWGWAGT
+345 DEQNYVHVNWGWAGS
-360 MDGYYDVAVLNPG
+360 MDGYYDVAILNPG

-409 YDWRTSRGDAV
+409 YDWTTSRGDAV
-420 KSKPSNEFSTL
+420 ESKPSNGFSTL

-507 LEQGF
+507 LKQGF

-596 KGSSMGSSL
+596 KGSSMKSSL
-605 LFRNVETNKVYGAY
+605 LFRNVETNKVYGSY
-619 SGANSQNSFSFTHI
+619 SGANSRNSFSFYHI
-633 YDDYTSTHIEK
+633 YDDYTSTQIEK
-644 FVPKNVDN
+644 FVPKNVNN

-661 KIELPENEQSV
+661 KIELPENETSV

-700 YTWQNV
+700 YTYKNV
-706 SDEVKERGYNLV
+706 TDEVNNRGYNLV
-718 PNYTNLTTIGI
+718 PNYTYLTSVGFS
-729 GYNYA
+729 YNYA

-743 RLYLVN
+743 KLYLVN
-749 QDTQEEK
+749 QDTKEEK
-756 LIDIKKDWVYGQK
+756 LLDVIKDWVYGEN
-769 IEFNRSLFPLEGNY
+769 IYLNRSLFPLEGNY

-791 PDGERTG
+791 PDGDRTG
-798 LMPAEYYGRVASD
+798 LMPAEYYGRKAYH
-811 NYHFTYDEKNLERG
+811 NYCFTYDEKELG
-825 FYCQLVSVEAVGGTG
+825 QYCQMVSAEVVGNVGR
-840 KSSGTQLKL
+840 SSETQLKL

-854 DGFYAANA
+854 EGYSAVNA
-862 VVKGLFYDEAK
+862 VVKGLFFDMDKE
-873 DEVIVDSVTGIRLDD
+873 EVIVDSVTKIRLDD
-888 GMVTNVVL
+888 GVVTNVML
-896 SPKLSSDT
+896 SPKLTSNT
-904 KYQVVLLYNQ
+904 KYQVVLLYNN
-914 YDANKGIYDNLLYPD
+914 YDVNKGIYDNLLYPD
-929 KTNVEFFLEN
+929 KTAVEFTLKDK
-939 NTIAGI
+939 TITGI
-945 STVPMSGNSTF
+945 SNVSVSANGF
-956 KDGEEVAV
+956 FQDGELVSV
-964 YDLQGRLVKKVV
+964 YDLQGRKIKKVA
-976 ASTHVWVDLLSSLP
+976 ASTNIWAGLMSSLP
-990 SGTYILKSASKTIK
+990 SGTYILKSASKSIK
-1004 LRN
+1004 FKN

>member
-1 MGKLRN
+1 M
-7 LFLLS
+7 
-12 VLLLSLPSWA
+12 
-22 QTEDDARKAAMKFLQ
+22 
-37 GKMSVTDAKLTSVVV
+37 
-52 NESANSAK
+52 
-60 SAQGGKSAASSES
+60 
-73 GVYAFNV
+73 
-80 EGGGFALVC
+80 
-89 TGNGNTAVA
+89 
-98 GYSDSGE
+98 
-105 IDIDQMPDAM
+105 
-115 KTWLKGYQRAM
+115 
-126 AVSGSLETK
+126 
-135 EPGWVGPTV
+135 
-144 KPVAPLL
+144 
-151 KTKWG
+151 
-156 QSTPFNCK
+156 
-164 CPSNGKQTAV
+164 
-174 AGCVPVALAQ
+174 AQ

-221 KNMLNEYDSNAS
+221 KNMLNEYDANAS

-239 VGKLILEC
+239 VGKLMLEC

-256 YSETEA
+256 YSETGA

-316 IIYSATDVEGGAGII
+316 IIYSATDVEGGVGII
-331 IDPATSHCFVLDGI
+331 VDPATSHCFILDGI
-345 DDQNYVHVNWGWAGT
+345 DEQNYVHVNWGWAGS
-360 MDGYYDVAVLNPG
+360 MDGYYDVAILNPG

-409 YDWRTSRGDAV
+409 YDWTTSRGDAV
-420 KSKPSNEFSTL
+420 ESKPSNGFSTL

-507 LEQGF
+507 LKQGF

-596 KGSSMGSSL
+596 KGSSMKSSL
-605 LFRNVETNKVYGAY
+605 LFRNVETNKVYGSY
-619 SGANSQNSFSFTHI
+619 SGANSRNSFSFYHI
-633 YDDYTSTHIEK
+633 YDDYTSTQIEK
-644 FVPKNVDN
+644 FVPKNVNN

-661 KIELPENEQSV
+661 KIELPENETSV

-700 YTWQNV
+700 YTYKNV
-706 SDEVKERGYNLV
+706 TDEVNNRGYNLV
-718 PNYTNLTTIGI
+718 PNYTYLTSVGFS
-729 GYNYA
+729 YNYA

-743 RLYLVN
+743 KLYLVN
-749 QDTQEEK
+749 QDTKEEK
-756 LIDIKKDWVYGQK
+756 LLDVIKDWVYGEN
-769 IEFNRSLFPLEGNY
+769 IYLNRSLFPLEGNY

-791 PDGERTG
+791 PDGDRTG
-798 LMPAEYYGRVASD
+798 LMPAEYYGRKAYH
-811 NYHFTYDEKNLERG
+811 NYCFTYDEKELG
-825 FYCQLVSVEAVGGTG
+825 QYCQMVSAEVVGNVGR
-840 KSSGTQLKL
+840 SSETQLKL

-854 DGFYAANA
+854 EGYSAVNA
-862 VVKGLFYDEAK
+862 VVKGLFFDMDKE
-873 DEVIVDSVTGIRLDD
+873 EVIVDSVTKIRLDD
-888 GMVTNVVL
+888 GVVTNVML
-896 SPKLSSDT
+896 SPKLTSNT
-904 KYQVVLLYNQ
+904 KYQVVLLYNN
-914 YDANKGIYDNLLYPD
+914 YDVNKGIYDNLLYPD
-929 KTNVEFFLEN
+929 KTAVEFTLKDK
-939 NTIAGI
+939 TITGI
-945 STVPMSGNSTF
+945 SNVSVSANGF
-956 KDGEEVAV
+956 FQDGELVSV
-964 YDLQGRLVKKVV
+964 YDLQGRKIKKVA
-976 ASTHVWVDLLSSLP
+976 ASTNIWAGLMSSLP
-990 SGTYILKSASKTIK
+990 SGTYILKSASKSIK
-1004 LRN
+1004 FKN

>member
-1 MGKLRN
+1 
-7 LFLLS
+7 
-12 VLLLSLPSWA
+12 
-22 QTEDDARKAAMKFLQ
+22 
-37 GKMSVTDAKLTSVVV
+37 MSITDVKLTSVVV
-52 NESANSAK
+52 GESANLAK
-60 SAQGGKSAASSES
+60 SANGIKSTSSSES
-73 GVYAFNV
+73 GLYAFNID
-80 EGGGFALVC
+80 GGGFALVC

-98 GYSDSGE
+98 GYSDTGE
-105 IDIDQMPDAM
+105 IDADNMPDAM
-115 KTWLKGYQRAM
+115 KNWLKGYQKAM
-126 AVSGSLETK
+126 AASCNLETK

-156 QSTPFNCK
+156 QSAPFNCK

-221 KNMLNEYDSNAS
+221 KNMLNEYDANAS

-239 VGKLILEC
+239 VGKLMLEC
-247 GIASKAEYG
+247 GIASKAKYG
-256 YSETEA
+256 YSETGA

-283 YTYSWDMF
+283 YTYSRK
-291 TESNYYISTKKWMT
+291 YISTKKWMT

-316 IIYSATDVEGGAGII
+316 IIYSATDVEGGVDDII
-331 IDPATSHCFVLDGI
+331 VDPATSHCFILDGI
-345 DDQNYVHVNWGWAGT
+345 DEQNYVHVNWGWAGS
-360 MDGYYDVAVLNPG
+360 MDGYYDVAILNPG

-409 YDWRTSRGDAV
+409 YDRTTSRGDAV
-420 KSKPSNEFSTL
+420 ESKPSNGFSTL

-507 LEQGF
+507 LKQGF

-596 KGSSMGSSL
+596 KGSSMKSSL
-605 LFRNVETNKVYGAY
+605 LFRNVETNKVYGSY
-619 SGANSQNSFSFTHI
+619 SGANSRNSFSFYHI
-633 YDDYTSTHIEK
+633 YDDYTSTQIEK
-644 FVPKNVDN
+644 FVPKNVNN

-661 KIELPENEQSV
+661 KIELPENETSV

-700 YTWQNV
+700 YTYKNV
-706 SDEVKERGYNLV
+706 TDEVNNRGYNLV
-718 PNYTNLTTIGI
+718 PNYTYLTSVGFS
-729 GYNYA
+729 YNYA

-743 RLYLVN
+743 KLYLVN
-749 QDTQEEK
+749 QDTKEEK
-756 LIDIKKDWVYGQK
+756 LLDVIKDWVYGEN
-769 IEFNRSLFPLEGNY
+769 IYLNRSLFPLEGNY

-791 PDGERTG
+791 PDGDRTG
-798 LMPAEYYGRVASD
+798 LMPAEYYGRKAYH
-811 NYHFTYDEKNLERG
+811 NYCFTYDEKELG
-825 FYCQLVSVEAVGGTG
+825 QYCQMVSAEVVGNVGR
-840 KSSGTQLKL
+840 SSETQLKL

-854 DGFYAANA
+854 EGYSAVNA
-862 VVKGLFYDEAK
+862 VVKGLFFDMDKE
-873 DEVIVDSVTGIRLDD
+873 EVIVDSVTKIRLDD
-888 GMVTNVVL
+888 GVVTNVML
-896 SPKLSSDT
+896 SPKLTSNT
-904 KYQVVLLYNQ
+904 KYQVVLLYNN
-914 YDANKGIYDNLLYPD
+914 YDVNKGIYDNLLYPD
-929 KTNVEFFLEN
+929 KTAVEFTLKDK
-939 NTIAGI
+939 TITGI
-945 STVPMSGNSTF
+945 SNVSVSANGF
-956 KDGEEVAV
+956 FQDGELVSV
-964 YDLQGRLVKKVV
+964 YDLQGRKIKKVA
-976 ASTHVWVDLLSSLP
+976 ASTNIWAGLMSSLP
-990 SGTYILKSASKTIK
+990 SGTYILKSASKSIK
-1004 LRN
+1004 FKN

>member
-1 MGKLRN
+1 MGKIRN

-12 VLLLSLPSWA
+12 VLLLSLPLWA
-22 QTEDDARKAAMKFLQ
+22 QTEDDAKKAAMKFLQ
-37 GKMSVTDAKLTSVVV
+37 GKMSITDVKLTSVVV
-52 NESANSAK
+52 GESANLAK
-60 SAQGGKSAASSES
+60 SANGIKSTSSSES
-73 GVYAFNV
+73 GLYAFNID
-80 EGGGFALVC
+80 GGGFALVC

-98 GYSDSGE
+98 GYSDTGE
-105 IDIDQMPDAM
+105 IDADNMPDAM
-115 KTWLKGYQRAM
+115 KNWLKGYQKAM
-126 AVSGSLETK
+126 AAFCNLETK

-156 QSTPFNCK
+156 QSAPFNCK

-221 KNMLNEYDSNAS
+221 KNMLNEYDANAS

-239 VGKLILEC
+239 VGKLMLEC
-247 GIASKAEYG
+247 GIASKAKYG
-256 YSETEA
+256 YSETGA

-283 YTYSWDMF
+283 YTYSRK
-291 TESNYYISTKKWMT
+291 YISTKKWMT

-316 IIYSATDVEGGAGII
+316 IIYSATDVEGGVDDII
-331 IDPATSHCFVLDGI
+331 VDPATSHCFILDGI
-345 DDQNYVHVNWGWAGT
+345 DEQNYVHVNWGWAGS
-360 MDGYYDVAVLNPG
+360 MDGYYDVAILNPG

-409 YDWRTSRGDAV
+409 YDRTTSRGDAV
-420 KSKPSNEFSTL
+420 ESKPSNGFSTL

-507 LEQGF
+507 LKQGF

-596 KGSSMGSSL
+596 KGSSMKSSL
-605 LFRNVETNKVYGAY
+605 LFRNVETNKVYGSY
-619 SGANSQNSFSFTHI
+619 SGANSRNSFSFYHI
-633 YDDYTSTHIEK
+633 YDDYTSTQIEK
-644 FVPKNVDN
+644 FVPKNVNN

-661 KIELPENEQSV
+661 KIELPENETSV

-700 YTWQNV
+700 YTYKNV
-706 SDEVKERGYNLV
+706 TDEVNNRGYNLV
-718 PNYTNLTTIGI
+718 PNYTYLTSVGFS
-729 GYNYA
+729 YNYA

-743 RLYLVN
+743 KLYLVN
-749 QDTQEEK
+749 QDTKEEK
-756 LIDIKKDWVYGQK
+756 LLDVIKDWVYGEN
-769 IEFNRSLFPLEGNY
+769 IYLNRSLFPLEGNY

-791 PDGERTG
+791 PDGDRTG
-798 LMPAEYYGRVASD
+798 LMPAEYYGRKAYH
-811 NYHFTYDEKNLERG
+811 NYCFTYDEKELG
-825 FYCQLVSVEAVGGTG
+825 QYCQMVSAEVVGNVGR
-840 KSSGTQLKL
+840 SSETQLKL

-854 DGFYAANA
+854 EGYSAVNA
-862 VVKGLFYDEAK
+862 VVKGLFFDMDKE
-873 DEVIVDSVTGIRLDD
+873 EVIVDSVTKIRLDD
-888 GMVTNVVL
+888 GVVTNVML
-896 SPKLSSDT
+896 SPKLTSNT
-904 KYQVVLLYNQ
+904 KYQVVLLYNN
-914 YDANKGIYDNLLYPD
+914 YDVNKGIYDNLLYPD
-929 KTNVEFFLEN
+929 KTAVEFTLKDK
-939 NTIAGI
+939 TITGI
-945 STVPMSGNSTF
+945 SNVSVSANGF
-956 KDGEEVAV
+956 FQDGELVSV
-964 YDLQGRLVKKVV
+964 YDLQGRKIKKVA
-976 ASTHVWVDLLSSLP
+976 ASTNIWAGLMSSLP
-990 SGTYILKSASKTIK
+990 SGTYILKSASKSIK
-1004 LRN
+1004 FKN

>member
-12 VLLLSLPSWA
+12 ALLLSLPSWA

-89 TGNGNTAVA
+89 TGNGNTTVA

-156 QSTPFNCK
+156 QGAPFNSK

-184 ILNYYH
+184 VLNYYH

-196 GSLYYSHLDSET
+196 GSLYYAHLDSET
-208 EYDVDYSTTTYDW
+208 EYDIDYSSTTYDW
-221 KNMLNEYDSNAS
+221 KNMLNDYDANAS

-247 GIASKAEYG
+247 GIASKAKYG
-256 YSETEA
+256 YTETGA

-270 KYYNYECMFIPRE
+270 KYYNYECMFVPRE

-305 LIQDELEAGRP
+305 MIQDELEAGRP
-316 IIYSATDVEGGAGII
+316 IIYSATDVEGGVGVI
-331 IDPATSHCFVLDGI
+331 IDPATSHCFILDGI

-409 YDWRTSRGDAV
+409 YDWVTSRGDAV
-420 KSKPSNEFSTL
+420 ESKPSDGISTL
-431 AASVSSSISGPSV
+431 SASVPSAQ
-444 KSYTPSVIT
+444 SYTPGVIT

-466 YESKQTNFTTVLT
+466 YESKQTSFTTVLT
-479 KDGKIVKILP
+479 KDGDIVKILP
-489 GGYYNQS
+489 GGYYSQS

-507 LEQGF
+507 LKQGF

-521 GVYDIRVAYKD
+521 GVYDIRVAYID
-532 DSGNTL
+532 GSGKTC
-538 LCPFPKQLIP
+538 LCPFPKQLVP

-558 MILKGLEGEDLDK
+558 MIIRGMEGEDLDR
-571 KLVIQD
+571 KLVIEN
-577 IKPASEIFAG
+577 ITPASEIYAG
-587 TTFYLYLTG
+587 TTFYLNLTG
-596 KGSSMGSSL
+596 KGSSNRSSL
-605 LFRNVETNKVYGAY
+605 LFRNVETNRVYGAY

-700 YTWQNV
+700 YTGQNV

-840 KSSGTQLKL
+840 RSSGTQLKL

-904 KYQVVLLYNQ
+904 KYQVVLLYNR

-945 STVPMSGNSTF
+945 STVPMSGNGTF

-964 YDLQGRLVKKVV
+964 YDLPGRLVKKVV
-976 ASTHVWVDLLSSLP
+976 ASTHVWADLLSSLP

-1004 LRN
+1004 FRN

>member
-1 MGKLRN
+1 MGKIRN

-12 VLLLSLPSWA
+12 VLLLSLPLWA
-22 QTEDDARKAAMKFLQ
+22 QTEDDAKKAAMKFLQ
-37 GKMSVTDAKLTSVVV
+37 GKMSITDVKLTSVVV
-52 NESANSAK
+52 GESANLAK
-60 SAQGGKSAASSES
+60 SVNGIKSTSSSES
-73 GVYAFNV
+73 GLYAFNID
-80 EGGGFALVC
+80 GGGFALVC

-98 GYSDSGE
+98 GYSDTGE
-105 IDIDQMPDAM
+105 IDADNMPDAM
-115 KTWLKGYQRAM
+115 KNWLKGYQKAM
-126 AVSGSLETK
+126 AASCNLETK

-156 QSTPFNCK
+156 QSAPFNCK

-221 KNMLNEYDSNAS
+221 KNMLNEYDANAS

-239 VGKLILEC
+239 VGKLMLEC
-247 GIASKAEYG
+247 GIASKAKYG
-256 YSETEA
+256 YSETGA

-283 YTYSWDMF
+283 YTYSRK
-291 TESNYYISTKKWMT
+291 YISTKKWMT

-316 IIYSATDVEGGAGII
+316 IIYSATDVEGGVDDII
-331 IDPATSHCFVLDGI
+331 VDPATSHCFILDGI
-345 DDQNYVHVNWGWAGT
+345 DEQNYVHVNWGWAGS
-360 MDGYYDVAVLNPG
+360 MDGYYDVAILNPG

-409 YDWRTSRGDAV
+409 YDRTTSRGDAV
-420 KSKPSNEFSTL
+420 ESKPSNGFSTL

-507 LEQGF
+507 LKQGF

-596 KGSSMGSSL
+596 KGSSMKSSL
-605 LFRNVETNKVYGAY
+605 LFRNVETNKVYGSY
-619 SGANSQNSFSFTHI
+619 SGANSRNSFSFYHI
-633 YDDYTSTHIEK
+633 YDDYTSTQIEK
-644 FVPKNVDN
+644 FVPKNVNN

-661 KIELPENEQSV
+661 KIELPENETSV

-700 YTWQNV
+700 YTYKNV
-706 SDEVKERGYNLV
+706 TDEVNNRGYNLV
-718 PNYTNLTTIGI
+718 PNYTYLTSVGFS
-729 GYNYA
+729 YNYA

-743 RLYLVN
+743 KLYLVN
-749 QDTQEEK
+749 QDTKEEK
-756 LIDIKKDWVYGQK
+756 LLDVIKDWVYGEN
-769 IEFNRSLFPLEGNY
+769 IYLNRSLFPLEGNY

-791 PDGERTG
+791 PDGDRTG
-798 LMPAEYYGRVASD
+798 LMPAEYYGRKAYH
-811 NYHFTYDEKNLERG
+811 NYCFTYDEKELG
-825 FYCQLVSVEAVGGTG
+825 QYCQMVSAEVVGNVGR
-840 KSSGTQLKL
+840 SSETQLRL

-854 DGFYAANA
+854 EGYSAVNA
-862 VVKGLFYDEAK
+862 VVKGLFFDMDKE
-873 DEVIVDSVTGIRLDD
+873 EVIVDSVTKIRLDD
-888 GMVTNVVL
+888 GVVTNVML
-896 SPKLSSDT
+896 SPKLTSNT
-904 KYQVVLLYNQ
+904 KYQVVLLYNN
-914 YDANKGIYDNLLYPD
+914 YDVNKGIYDNLLYPD
-929 KTNVEFFLEN
+929 KTAVEFTLKDK
-939 NTIAGI
+939 TITGI
-945 STVPMSGNSTF
+945 SNVSVSANGF
-956 KDGEEVAV
+956 FQDGELVSV
-964 YDLQGRLVKKVV
+964 YDLQGRKIKKVA
-976 ASTHVWVDLLSSLP
+976 ASTNIWAGLMSSLP
-990 SGTYILKSASKTIK
+990 SGTYILKSASKSIK
-1004 LRN
+1004 FKN

>member
-1 MGKLRN
+1 MGKIRN

-12 VLLLSLPSWA
+12 VLLLSLPLWA
-22 QTEDDARKAAMKFLQ
+22 QTEDDAKKAAMKFLQ
-37 GKMSVTDAKLTSVVV
+37 GKMSITDVKLTSVVV
-52 NESANSAK
+52 GESANLAK
-60 SAQGGKSAASSES
+60 SANGIKSTSSSES
-73 GVYAFNV
+73 GLYAFNID
-80 EGGGFALVC
+80 GGGFALVC

-98 GYSDSGE
+98 GYSDTGE
-105 IDIDQMPDAM
+105 IDADNMPDAM
-115 KTWLKGYQRAM
+115 KNWLKGYQKAM
-126 AVSGSLETK
+126 AASCNLETK

-156 QSTPFNCK
+156 QSAPFNCK

-221 KNMLNEYDSNAS
+221 KNMLNEYDANAS

-239 VGKLILEC
+239 VGKLMLEC
-247 GIASKAEYG
+247 GIASKAKYG
-256 YSETEA
+256 YSETGA

-283 YTYSWDMF
+283 YTYSRK
-291 TESNYYISTKKWMT
+291 YISTKKWMT

-316 IIYSATDVEGGAGII
+316 IIYSATDVEGGVDDII
-331 IDPATSHCFVLDGI
+331 VDPATSHCFILDGI
-345 DDQNYVHVNWGWAGT
+345 DEQNYVHVNWGWAGS
-360 MDGYYDVAVLNPG
+360 MDGYYDVAILNPG

-409 YDWRTSRGDAV
+409 YDWTTSRGDAV
-420 KSKPSNEFSTL
+420 ESKPSNGFSTL

-507 LEQGF
+507 LKQGF

-596 KGSSMGSSL
+596 KGSSMKSSL
-605 LFRNVETNKVYGAY
+605 LFRNVETNKVYGSY
-619 SGANSQNSFSFTHI
+619 SGANSRNSFSFYHI
-633 YDDYTSTHIEK
+633 YDDYTSTQIEK
-644 FVPKNVDN
+644 FVPKNVNN

-661 KIELPENEQSV
+661 KIELPENETSV

-700 YTWQNV
+700 YTYKNV
-706 SDEVKERGYNLV
+706 TDEVNNRGYNLV
-718 PNYTNLTTIGI
+718 PNYTYLTSVGFS
-729 GYNYA
+729 YNYA

-743 RLYLVN
+743 KLYLVN
-749 QDTQEEK
+749 QDTKEEK
-756 LIDIKKDWVYGQK
+756 LLDVIKDWVYGEN
-769 IEFNRSLFPLEGNY
+769 IYLNRSLFPLEGNY

-791 PDGERTG
+791 PDGDRTG
-798 LMPAEYYGRVASD
+798 LMPAEYYGRKAYH
-811 NYHFTYDEKNLERG
+811 NYCFTYDEKELG
-825 FYCQLVSVEAVGGTG
+825 QYCQMVSAEVVGNVGR
-840 KSSGTQLKL
+840 SSETQLKL

-854 DGFYAANA
+854 EGYSAVNA
-862 VVKGLFYDEAK
+862 VVKGLFFDMDKE
-873 DEVIVDSVTGIRLDD
+873 EVIVDSVTKIRLDD
-888 GMVTNVVL
+888 GVVTNVML
-896 SPKLSSDT
+896 SPKLTSNT
-904 KYQVVLLYNQ
+904 KYQVVLLYNN
-914 YDANKGIYDNLLYPD
+914 YDVNKGIYDNLLYPD
-929 KTNVEFFLEN
+929 KTAVEFTLKDK
-939 NTIAGI
+939 TITGI
-945 STVPMSGNSTF
+945 SNVSVSANGF
-956 KDGEEVAV
+956 FQDGELVSV
-964 YDLQGRLVKKVV
+964 YDLQGRKIKKVA
-976 ASTHVWVDLLSSLP
+976 ASTNIWAGLMSSLP
-990 SGTYILKSASKTIK
+990 SGTYILKSASKSIK
-1004 LRN
+1004 FKN

>member
-1 MGKLRN
+1 M
-7 LFLLS
+7 
-12 VLLLSLPSWA
+12 
-22 QTEDDARKAAMKFLQ
+22 
-37 GKMSVTDAKLTSVVV
+37 
-52 NESANSAK
+52 
-60 SAQGGKSAASSES
+60 
-73 GVYAFNV
+73 
-80 EGGGFALVC
+80 
-89 TGNGNTAVA
+89 
-98 GYSDSGE
+98 
-105 IDIDQMPDAM
+105 
-115 KTWLKGYQRAM
+115 
-126 AVSGSLETK
+126 
-135 EPGWVGPTV
+135 
-144 KPVAPLL
+144 
-151 KTKWG
+151 
-156 QSTPFNCK
+156 
-164 CPSNGKQTAV
+164 
-174 AGCVPVALAQ
+174 AQ

-221 KNMLNEYDSNAS
+221 KNMLNEYDANAS

-239 VGKLILEC
+239 VGKLMLEC
-247 GIASKAEYG
+247 GIASKAKYG
-256 YSETEA
+256 YSETGA

-291 TESNYYISTKKWMT
+291 IESNYYISTKKWMT

-316 IIYSATDVEGGAGII
+316 IIYSATDEEGGVDII
-331 IDPATSHCFVLDGI
+331 VEPATSHCFILDGI
-345 DDQNYVHVNWGWAGT
+345 DEQNYVHVNWGWAGS
-360 MDGYYDVAVLNPG
+360 MDGYYDVAILNPG

-409 YDWRTSRGDAV
+409 YDWTKSRGDAV
-420 KSKPSNEFSTL
+420 ESKPSNGFSTL

-496 VSGFPS
+496 VSGFPG

-507 LEQGF
+507 LKQGF

-548 TMEIVNNGAG
+548 TMEIVNNGTG

-596 KGSSMGSSL
+596 KGSSMKSSL
-605 LFRNVETNKVYGAY
+605 LFRNVETNKVYGSY
-619 SGANSQNSFSFTHI
+619 SGANSGNSFSFYHI
-633 YDDYTSTHIEK
+633 YDDYTSTQIEK
-644 FVPKNVDN
+644 FVPKNVNN

-661 KIELPENEQSV
+661 KIELPENETSV

-700 YTWQNV
+700 YTYKNV
-706 SDEVKERGYNLV
+706 TDEVNNRGYNLV
-718 PNYTNLTTIGI
+718 PNYTYLTSVGFS
-729 GYNYA
+729 YNYA

-743 RLYLVN
+743 KLYLVN
-749 QDTQEEK
+749 QDTKEEK
-756 LIDIKKDWVYGQK
+756 LLDVIKDWVYGEK
-769 IEFNRSLFPLEGNY
+769 IYLNRSLFPLEGNY

-791 PDGERTG
+791 PDGDRTG
-798 LMPAEYYGRVASD
+798 LMPAEYYGRKAYH
-811 NYHFTYDEKNLERG
+811 NYCFTYDEKELG
-825 FYCQLVSVEAVGGTG
+825 QYCQMVSAEVVGNVGR
-840 KSSGTQLKL
+840 SSETQLKL

-854 DGFYAANA
+854 EGYSAVNA
-862 VVKGLFYDEAK
+862 VVKGLFFDMDKE
-873 DEVIVDSVTGIRLDD
+873 EVIVDSVTKIRLDD
-888 GMVTNVVL
+888 GVVTNVML
-896 SPKLSSDT
+896 SPKLTSNT
-904 KYQVVLLYNQ
+904 KYQVVLLYNN
-914 YDANKGIYDNLLYPD
+914 YDVNKGIYDNLLYPD
-929 KTNVEFFLEN
+929 KTAVEFTLKDK
-939 NTIAGI
+939 TITGI
-945 STVPMSGNSTF
+945 SNVSVSANGF
-956 KDGEEVAV
+956 FQDGELISV
-964 YDLQGRLVKKVV
+964 YDLQGRKIKKVA
-976 ASTHVWVDLLSSLP
+976 ASTNIWAGLMSSLP
-990 SGTYILKSASKTIK
+990 SGTYILKSASKSIK
-1004 LRN
+1004 FKN

>member
-1 MGKLRN
+1 MGKIRN

-12 VLLLSLPSWA
+12 VLLLSLPLWA
-22 QTEDDARKAAMKFLQ
+22 QTEDDAKKAAMKFLQ
-37 GKMSVTDAKLTSVVV
+37 GKMSITDVKLTSVVV
-52 NESANSAK
+52 GESANLAK
-60 SAQGGKSAASSES
+60 SANGIKSTSSSES
-73 GVYAFNV
+73 GLYAFNID
-80 EGGGFALVC
+80 GGGFALVC

-98 GYSDSGE
+98 GYSDTGE
-105 IDIDQMPDAM
+105 IDADNMPDAM
-115 KTWLKGYQRAM
+115 KNWLKGYQKAM
-126 AVSGSLETK
+126 AASCNLETK

-156 QSTPFNCK
+156 QSAPFNCK

-221 KNMLNEYDSNAS
+221 KNMLNEYDANAS

-239 VGKLILEC
+239 VGKLMLEC
-247 GIASKAEYG
+247 GIASKAKYG
-256 YSETEA
+256 YSETGA

-283 YTYSWDMF
+283 YTYSRK
-291 TESNYYISTKKWMT
+291 YISTKKWMT

-316 IIYSATDVEGGAGII
+316 IIYSATDVEGGVDDII
-331 IDPATSHCFVLDGI
+331 VDPATSHCFILDGI
-345 DDQNYVHVNWGWAGT
+345 DEQNYVHVNWGWAGS
-360 MDGYYDVAVLNPG
+360 MDGYYDVAILNPG

-409 YDWRTSRGDAV
+409 YDRTTSRGDAV
-420 KSKPSNEFSTL
+420 ESKPSNGFSTL

-507 LEQGF
+507 LKQGF

-596 KGSSMGSSL
+596 KGSSMKSSL
-605 LFRNVETNKVYGAY
+605 LFRNVETNKVYGSY
-619 SGANSQNSFSFTHI
+619 SGANSRNSFSFYHI
-633 YDDYTSTHIEK
+633 YDDYTSTQIEK
-644 FVPKNVDN
+644 FVPKNVNN

-661 KIELPENEQSV
+661 KIELPENETSV

-700 YTWQNV
+700 YTYKNV
-706 SDEVKERGYNLV
+706 TDEVNNRGYNLV
-718 PNYTNLTTIGI
+718 PNYTYLTSVGFS
-729 GYNYA
+729 YNYA

-743 RLYLVN
+743 KLYLVN
-749 QDTQEEK
+749 QDTKEEK
-756 LIDIKKDWVYGQK
+756 LLDVIKDWVYGEN
-769 IEFNRSLFPLEGNY
+769 IYLNRSLFPLEGNY

-791 PDGERTG
+791 PDGDRTG
-798 LMPAEYYGRVASD
+798 LMPAEYYGRKAYH
-811 NYHFTYDEKNLERG
+811 NYCFTYDEKELG
-825 FYCQLVSVEAVGGTG
+825 QYCQMVSAEVVGNVGR
-840 KSSGTQLKL
+840 SSETQLKL

-854 DGFYAANA
+854 EGYSAVNA
-862 VVKGLFYDEAK
+862 VVKGLFFDMDKE
-873 DEVIVDSVTGIRLDD
+873 EVIVDSVTKIRLDD
-888 GMVTNVVL
+888 GVVTNVML
-896 SPKLSSDT
+896 SPKLTSNT
-904 KYQVVLLYNQ
+904 KYQVVLLYNN
-914 YDANKGIYDNLLYPD
+914 YDVNKGIYDNLLYPD
-929 KTNVEFFLEN
+929 KTAVEFTLKDK
-939 NTIAGI
+939 TITGI
-945 STVPMSGNSTF
+945 SSVSVSANGF
-956 KDGEEVAV
+956 FQDGELVSV
-964 YDLQGRLVKKVV
+964 YDLQGRKIKKVA
-976 ASTHVWVDLLSSLP
+976 ASTNIWAGLMSSLP
-990 SGTYILKSASKTIK
+990 SGTYILKSASKSIK
-1004 LRN
+1004 FKN

>member
-1 MGKLRN
+1 MGKIRN

-12 VLLLSLPSWA
+12 VLLLSLPLWA
-22 QTEDDARKAAMKFLQ
+22 QTEDDAKKAAMKFLQ
-37 GKMSVTDAKLTSVVV
+37 GKMSITDVKLTSVVV
-52 NESANSAK
+52 GESANLAK
-60 SAQGGKSAASSES
+60 SANGIKSTSSSES
-73 GVYAFNV
+73 GLYAFNID
-80 EGGGFALVC
+80 GGGFALVC

-98 GYSDSGE
+98 GYSDTGE
-105 IDIDQMPDAM
+105 IDADNMPDAM
-115 KTWLKGYQRAM
+115 KNWLKGYQKAM
-126 AVSGSLETK
+126 TASCNLETK

-156 QSTPFNCK
+156 QSAPFNCK

-221 KNMLNEYDSNAS
+221 KNMLNEYDANAS

-239 VGKLILEC
+239 VGKLMLEC
-247 GIASKAEYG
+247 GIASKAKYG
-256 YSETEA
+256 YSETGA

-283 YTYSWDMF
+283 YTYSRK
-291 TESNYYISTKKWMT
+291 YISTKKWMT
-305 LIQDELEAGRP
+305 LIQDELETGRP
-316 IIYSATDVEGGAGII
+316 IIYSATDVEGGVDDII
-331 IDPATSHCFVLDGI
+331 VDPATSHCFILDGI
-345 DDQNYVHVNWGWAGT
+345 DEQNYVHVNWGWAGS
-360 MDGYYDVAVLNPG
+360 MDGYYDVAILNPG

-409 YDWRTSRGDAV
+409 YDRTTSRGDAV
-420 KSKPSNEFSTL
+420 ESKPSNGFSTL

-507 LEQGF
+507 LKQGF

-596 KGSSMGSSL
+596 KGSSMKSSL
-605 LFRNVETNKVYGAY
+605 LFRNVETNKVYGSY
-619 SGANSQNSFSFTHI
+619 SGANSRNSFSFYHI
-633 YDDYTSTHIEK
+633 YDDYTSTQIEK
-644 FVPKNVDN
+644 FVPKNVNN

-661 KIELPENEQSV
+661 KIELPENETSV

-700 YTWQNV
+700 YTYKNV
-706 SDEVKERGYNLV
+706 TDEVNNRGYNLV
-718 PNYTNLTTIGI
+718 PNYTYLTSVGFS
-729 GYNYA
+729 YNYA

-743 RLYLVN
+743 KLYLVN
-749 QDTQEEK
+749 QDTKEEK
-756 LIDIKKDWVYGQK
+756 LLDVIKDWVYGEN
-769 IEFNRSLFPLEGNY
+769 IYLNRSLFPLEGNY

-791 PDGERTG
+791 PDGDRTG
-798 LMPAEYYGRVASD
+798 LMPAEYYGRKAYH
-811 NYHFTYDEKNLERG
+811 NYCFTYDEKELG
-825 FYCQLVSVEAVGGTG
+825 QYCQMVSAEVVGNVGR
-840 KSSGTQLKL
+840 SSETQLKL

-854 DGFYAANA
+854 EGYSAVNA
-862 VVKGLFYDEAK
+862 VVKGLFFDMDKE
-873 DEVIVDSVTGIRLDD
+873 EVIVDSVTKIRLDD
-888 GMVTNVVL
+888 GVVTNVML
-896 SPKLSSDT
+896 SPKLTSNT
-904 KYQVVLLYNQ
+904 KYQVVLLYNN
-914 YDANKGIYDNLLYPD
+914 YDVNKGIYDNLLYPD
-929 KTNVEFFLEN
+929 KTAVEFTLKDK
-939 NTIAGI
+939 TITGI
-945 STVPMSGNSTF
+945 SSVSVSANGF
-956 KDGEEVAV
+956 FQDGELVSV
-964 YDLQGRLVKKVV
+964 YDLQGRKIKKVA
-976 ASTHVWVDLLSSLP
+976 ASTNIWAGLMSSLP
-990 SGTYILKSASKTIK
+990 SGTYILKSASKSIK
-1004 LRN
+1004 FKN

>member
-105 IDIDQMPDAM
+105 IDIDQMPDAL

-156 QSTPFNCK
+156 QGAPFNSK

-184 ILNYYH
+184 VLNYYH

-208 EYDVDYSTTTYDW
+208 EYDVDYSSTTYDW
-221 KNMLNEYDSNAS
+221 KNMLNEYDANAS

-247 GIASKAEYG
+247 GIASKAKYG
-256 YSETEA
+256 YTETGA

-305 LIQDELEAGRP
+305 MIQDELEAGRP
-316 IIYSATDVEGGAGII
+316 IIYSATDVEGGVGII
-331 IDPATSHCFVLDGI
+331 VDPATSHCFILDGI
-345 DDQNYVHVNWGWAGT
+345 DDQNYVHVNWGWSGS
-360 MDGYYDVAVLNPG
+360 MDGYYDVAILNPG

-409 YDWRTSRGDAV
+409 YDWVTSRGDAV
-420 KSKPSNEFSTL
+420 ESKPSDGFSTL
-431 AASVSSSISGPSV
+431 SASVPSAQ
-444 KSYTPSVIT
+444 SYTPGVIT

-466 YESKQTNFTTVLT
+466 YESKQTSFTTVLT
-479 KDGKIVKILP
+479 KDGDIVKILP
-489 GGYYNQS
+489 GGYYSQS

-507 LEQGF
+507 LKQGF

-521 GVYDIRVAYKD
+521 GVYDIRVAYID
-532 DSGNTL
+532 GSGKTC
-538 LCPFPKQLIP
+538 LCPFPKQLVP

-558 MILKGLEGEDLDK
+558 MIIRGMEGEDLDR
-571 KLVIQD
+571 KLVIEN
-577 IKPASEIFAG
+577 ITPASEIYAG
-587 TTFYLYLTG
+587 TTFYLNLTG
-596 KGSSMGSSL
+596 KGSSNRSSL
-605 LFRNVETNKVYGAY
+605 LFRNVETNRVYGAY

-700 YTWQNV
+700 YTYKNV
-706 SDEVKERGYNLV
+706 TDEVNNRGYNLV
-718 PNYTNLTTIGI
+718 PNYTYLTSVGFS
-729 GYNYA
+729 YNYA

-743 RLYLVN
+743 KLYLVN
-749 QDTQEEK
+749 QDTKEEK
-756 LIDIKKDWVYGQK
+756 LLDVIKDWVYGEN
-769 IEFNRSLFPLEGNY
+769 IYLNRSLFPLEGNY

-791 PDGERTG
+791 PDGDRTG
-798 LMPAEYYGRVASD
+798 LMPAEYYGRKAYH
-811 NYHFTYDEKNLERG
+811 NYCFTYDEKELG
-825 FYCQLVSVEAVGGTG
+825 QYCQMVSAEVVGNVGR
-840 KSSGTQLKL
+840 SSETQLKL
-849 GLKTF
+849 GLMTF
-854 DGFYAANA
+854 EGYSAVNA
-862 VVKGLFYDEAK
+862 VVKGLFFDMDKE
-873 DEVIVDSVTGIRLDD
+873 EVIVDSVTKIRLDD
-888 GMVTNVVL
+888 GVVTNVML
-896 SPKLSSDT
+896 SPKLTSNT
-904 KYQVVLLYNQ
+904 KYQVVLLYND
-914 YDANKGIYDNLLYPD
+914 YDVNKGIYDNLLYPD
-929 KTNVEFFLEN
+929 KTAVEFFLES
-939 NTIAGI
+939 NTITGI
-945 STVPMSGNSTF
+945 STVPMSSNGTF

-976 ASTHVWVDLLSSLP
+976 ASTHVWADLLSSLP

-1004 LRN
+1004 FRN

>member
-1 MGKLRN
+1 
-7 LFLLS
+7 
-12 VLLLSLPSWA
+12 
-22 QTEDDARKAAMKFLQ
+22 
-37 GKMSVTDAKLTSVVV
+37 
-52 NESANSAK
+52 
-60 SAQGGKSAASSES
+60 
-73 GVYAFNV
+73 
-80 EGGGFALVC
+80 
-89 TGNGNTAVA
+89 
-98 GYSDSGE
+98 
-105 IDIDQMPDAM
+105 
-115 KTWLKGYQRAM
+115 
-126 AVSGSLETK
+126 
-135 EPGWVGPTV
+135 
-144 KPVAPLL
+144 
-151 KTKWG
+151 
-156 QSTPFNCK
+156 
-164 CPSNGKQTAV
+164 
-174 AGCVPVALAQ
+174 
-184 ILNYYH
+184 
-190 QDRKGE
+190 
-196 GSLYYSHLDSET
+196 
-208 EYDVDYSTTTYDW
+208 
-221 KNMLNEYDSNAS
+221 MLNEYDANAS

-239 VGKLILEC
+239 VGKLMLEC

-256 YSETEA
+256 YSETGA

-316 IIYSATDVEGGAGII
+316 IIYSATDVEGGVGII
-331 IDPATSHCFVLDGI
+331 VDPATSHCFILDGI
-345 DDQNYVHVNWGWAGT
+345 DEQNYVHVNWGWAGS
-360 MDGYYDVAVLNPG
+360 MDGYYDVAILNPG

-409 YDWRTSRGDAV
+409 YDWTTSRGDAV
-420 KSKPSNEFSTL
+420 ESKPSNGFSTL
-431 AASVSSSISGPSV
+431 AASVSSSISDPSV

-507 LEQGF
+507 LKQGF

-571 KLVIQD
+571 KLVIQE

-596 KGSSMGSSL
+596 KGSSMKSSL
-605 LFRNVETNKVYGAY
+605 LFRNVETNKVYGSY
-619 SGANSQNSFSFTHI
+619 SGANSRNSFSFYHI
-633 YDDYTSTHIEK
+633 YDDYTSTQIEK
-644 FVPKNVDN
+644 FVPKNVNN

-661 KIELPENEQSV
+661 KIELPENETSV

-700 YTWQNV
+700 YTYKNV
-706 SDEVKERGYNLV
+706 TDEVNNRGYNLV
-718 PNYTNLTTIGI
+718 PNYTYLTSVGFS
-729 GYNYA
+729 YNYA

-743 RLYLVN
+743 KLYLVN
-749 QDTQEEK
+749 QDTKEEK
-756 LIDIKKDWVYGQK
+756 LLDVIKDWVYGEN
-769 IEFNRSLFPLEGNY
+769 IYLNRSLFPLEGNY

-791 PDGERTG
+791 PDGDRTG
-798 LMPAEYYGRVASD
+798 LMPAEYYGRKAYH
-811 NYHFTYDEKNLERG
+811 NYCFTYDEKELG
-825 FYCQLVSVEAVGGTG
+825 QYCQMVSAEVVGNVGR
-840 KSSGTQLKL
+840 SSETQLKL

-854 DGFYAANA
+854 EGYSAINA
-862 VVKGLFYDEAK
+862 VVKGLFFDMDKE
-873 DEVIVDSVTGIRLDD
+873 EVIVDSVTKIRLDD
-888 GMVTNVVL
+888 GVVTNVML
-896 SPKLSSDT
+896 SPKLTSNT
-904 KYQVVLLYNQ
+904 KYQVVLLYNN
-914 YDANKGIYDNLLYPD
+914 YDVNKGIYDNLLYPD
-929 KTNVEFFLEN
+929 KTAVEFTLKDK
-939 NTIAGI
+939 TITGI
-945 STVPMSGNSTF
+945 SNVSVSANGF
-956 KDGEEVAV
+956 FQDGELVSV
-964 YDLQGRLVKKVV
+964 YDLQGRKIKKVA
-976 ASTHVWVDLLSSLP
+976 ASTNIWAGLMSSLP
-990 SGTYILKSASKTIK
+990 SGTYILKSASKSIK
-1004 LRN
+1004 FKN

>member
-1 MGKLRN
+1 MGKIRN

-12 VLLLSLPSWA
+12 VLLLSLPLWA
-22 QTEDDARKAAMKFLQ
+22 QTEDDAKKAAMKFLQ
-37 GKMSVTDAKLTSVVV
+37 GKMSITDVKLTSVVV
-52 NESANSAK
+52 GESANLAK
-60 SAQGGKSAASSES
+60 SANGIKSTSSSES
-73 GVYAFNV
+73 GLYAFNID
-80 EGGGFALVC
+80 GGGFALVC

-98 GYSDSGE
+98 GYSDTGE
-105 IDIDQMPDAM
+105 IDADNMPDAM
-115 KTWLKGYQRAM
+115 KNWLKGYQKAM
-126 AVSGSLETK
+126 AASCNLETK

-156 QSTPFNCK
+156 QSAPFNCK

-221 KNMLNEYDSNAS
+221 KNMLNEYDANAS

-239 VGKLILEC
+239 VGKLMLEC
-247 GIASKAEYG
+247 GIASKAKYG
-256 YSETEA
+256 YSETGA

-283 YTYSWDMF
+283 YTY
-291 TESNYYISTKKWMT
+291 NYISTKKWMT

-316 IIYSATDVEGGAGII
+316 IIYSATDVEGGVDII
-331 IDPATSHCFVLDGI
+331 VDPATSHCFILDGI
-345 DDQNYVHVNWGWAGT
+345 DEQNYVHVNWGWAGS
-360 MDGYYDVAVLNPG
+360 MDGYYDVAILNPG

-409 YDWRTSRGDAV
+409 YGWTTSRGDAV
-420 KSKPSNEFSTL
+420 ESKPSNGFSTL

-496 VSGFPS
+496 VSGFPG

-507 LEQGF
+507 LKQGF

-596 KGSSMGSSL
+596 KGSSMKSSL
-605 LFRNVETNKVYGAY
+605 LFRNVETNKVYGSY
-619 SGANSQNSFSFTHI
+619 SGANSRNSFSFYHI
-633 YDDYTSTHIEK
+633 YDDYTSTQIEK
-644 FVPKNVDN
+644 FVPKNVNN

-661 KIELPENEQSV
+661 KIELPENETSV

-700 YTWQNV
+700 YTYKNV
-706 SDEVKERGYNLV
+706 TDEVNNRGYNLV
-718 PNYTNLTTIGI
+718 PNYTYLTSVGFS
-729 GYNYA
+729 YNYA

-743 RLYLVN
+743 KLYLVN
-749 QDTQEEK
+749 QDTKEEK
-756 LIDIKKDWVYGQK
+756 LLDVIKDWVYGEK
-769 IEFNRSLFPLEGNY
+769 IYLNRSLFPLEGNY

-791 PDGERTG
+791 PDGDRTG
-798 LMPAEYYGRVASD
+798 LMPAEYYGRKAYH
-811 NYHFTYDEKNLERG
+811 NYCFTYDEKKLG
-825 FYCQLVSVEAVGGTG
+825 QYCQMVSAEVVGNVGR
-840 KSSGTQLKL
+840 SSETQLKL

-854 DGFYAANA
+854 EGYSAVNA
-862 VVKGLFYDEAK
+862 VVKGLFFDMDKE
-873 DEVIVDSVTGIRLDD
+873 EVIVDSVTKIRLDD
-888 GMVTNVVL
+888 GVVTNVML
-896 SPKLSSDT
+896 SPKLTSNT
-904 KYQVVLLYNQ
+904 KYQVVLLYNN
-914 YDANKGIYDNLLYPD
+914 YDVNKGIYDNLLYPD
-929 KTNVEFFLEN
+929 KTAVEFTLKDK
-939 NTIAGI
+939 TITGI
-945 STVPMSGNSTF
+945 SNVSVSANGF
-956 KDGEEVAV
+956 FQDGELVSV
-964 YDLQGRLVKKVV
+964 YDLQGRKIKKVA
-976 ASTHVWVDLLSSLP
+976 ASTNIWADLMSSLP
-990 SGTYILKSASKTIK
+990 SGTYILKSASKSIK
-1004 LRN
+1004 FKN

>member
-1 MGKLRN
+1 MR
-7 LFLLS
+7 F
-12 VLLLSLPSWA
+12 WFCR
-22 QTEDDARKAAMKFLQ
+22 DY
-37 GKMSVTDAKLTSVVV
+37 
-52 NESANSAK
+52 ESANLAK
-60 SAQGGKSAASSES
+60 SANGIKSTSSSES
-73 GVYAFNV
+73 GLYAFNID
-80 EGGGFALVC
+80 GGGFALVC

-98 GYSDSGE
+98 GYSDTGE
-105 IDIDQMPDAM
+105 IDADNIPDAM
-115 KTWLKGYQRAM
+115 KNWLKGYQKAM
-126 AVSGSLETK
+126 AASCNLETK

-156 QSTPFNCK
+156 QSAPFNCK

-221 KNMLNEYDSNAS
+221 KNMLNEYDANAS

-239 VGKLILEC
+239 VGKLMLEC
-247 GIASKAEYG
+247 GIASKAKYG
-256 YSETEA
+256 YSETGA

-291 TESNYYISTKKWMT
+291 IESNYYISTKKWMT

-316 IIYSATDVEGGAGII
+316 IIYSATDEEGGVDII
-331 IDPATSHCFVLDGI
+331 VEPATSHCFILDGI
-345 DDQNYVHVNWGWAGT
+345 DEQNYVHVNWGWAGS
-360 MDGYYDVAVLNPG
+360 MDGYYDVAILNPG

-409 YDWRTSRGDAV
+409 YDWTKSRGDAV
-420 KSKPSNEFSTL
+420 ESKPSNGFSTL

-496 VSGFPS
+496 VSGFPG

-507 LEQGF
+507 LKQGF

-596 KGSSMGSSL
+596 KGSSMKSSL
-605 LFRNVETNKVYGAY
+605 LFRNVETNKVYGSY
-619 SGANSQNSFSFTHI
+619 SGANSGNSFSFYHI
-633 YDDYTSTHIEK
+633 YDDYTSTQIEK
-644 FVPKNVDN
+644 FVPKNVKN

-661 KIELPENEQSV
+661 KIELPENETSV

-700 YTWQNV
+700 YTYKNV
-706 SDEVKERGYNLV
+706 TDEVNNRGYNLV
-718 PNYTNLTTIGI
+718 PNYTYLTSVGFS
-729 GYNYA
+729 YNYA

-743 RLYLVN
+743 KLYLVN
-749 QDTQEEK
+749 QNTKEEK
-756 LIDIKKDWVYGQK
+756 LLDVIKDWVYGEK
-769 IEFNRSLFPLEGNY
+769 IYLNRSLFPLEGNY

-791 PDGERTG
+791 PDGDRTG
-798 LMPAEYYGRVASD
+798 LMPAEYYGRKAYH
-811 NYHFTYDEKNLERG
+811 NYCFTYDEKELG
-825 FYCQLVSVEAVGGTG
+825 QYCQMVSAEVVGNVGR
-840 KSSGTQLKL
+840 SSETQLKL

-854 DGFYAANA
+854 EGYSAVNA
-862 VVKGLFYDEAK
+862 VVKGLFFDMDKE
-873 DEVIVDSVTGIRLDD
+873 EVIVDSVTKIRLDD
-888 GMVTNVVL
+888 GVVTNVML
-896 SPKLSSDT
+896 SPKLTSNT
-904 KYQVVLLYNQ
+904 KYQVVLLYNN
-914 YDANKGIYDNLLYPD
+914 YDVNKGIYDNLLYPD
-929 KTNVEFFLEN
+929 KTAVEFTLKDK
-939 NTIAGI
+939 TITGI
-945 STVPMSGNSTF
+945 SNVSVSANGF
-956 KDGEEVAV
+956 FQDGELVSV
-964 YDLQGRLVKKVV
+964 YDLQGRKIKKVA
-976 ASTHVWVDLLSSLP
+976 ASTNIWAGLMSSLP
-990 SGTYILKSASKTIK
+990 SGTYILKSASKSIK
-1004 LRN
+1004 FKNY

>member
-1 MGKLRN
+1 MGKIRN

-12 VLLLSLPSWA
+12 VLLLSLPLWA
-22 QTEDDARKAAMKFLQ
+22 QTEDDAKKAAMKFLQ
-37 GKMSVTDAKLTSVVV
+37 GKMSITDVKLTSVVV
-52 NESANSAK
+52 GESANLAK
-60 SAQGGKSAASSES
+60 SANGIKSTSSSES
-73 GVYAFNV
+73 GLYAFNID
-80 EGGGFALVC
+80 GGGFALVC

-98 GYSDSGE
+98 GYSDTGE
-105 IDIDQMPDAM
+105 IDADNMPDAM
-115 KTWLKGYQRAM
+115 KKLLKGYQKAM
-126 AVSGSLETK
+126 AASCNLETK

-156 QSTPFNCK
+156 QSAPFNCK

-221 KNMLNEYDSNAS
+221 KNMLNEYDANAS

-239 VGKLILEC
+239 VGKLMLEC
-247 GIASKAEYG
+247 GIASKAKYG
-256 YSETEA
+256 YSETGA

-283 YTYSWDMF
+283 YTYSRK
-291 TESNYYISTKKWMT
+291 YISTKKWMT

-316 IIYSATDVEGGAGII
+316 IIYSATDVEGGVDDII
-331 IDPATSHCFVLDGI
+331 VDPATSHCFILDGI
-345 DDQNYVHVNWGWAGT
+345 DEQNYVHVNWGWAGS
-360 MDGYYDVAVLNPG
+360 MDGYYDVAILNPG

-409 YDWRTSRGDAV
+409 YDRTTSRGDAV
-420 KSKPSNEFSTL
+420 ESKPSNGFSTL

-507 LEQGF
+507 LKQGF

-596 KGSSMGSSL
+596 KGSSMKSSL
-605 LFRNVETNKVYGAY
+605 LFRNVETNKVYGSY
-619 SGANSQNSFSFTHI
+619 SGANSRNSFSFYHI
-633 YDDYTSTHIEK
+633 YDDYTSTQIEK
-644 FVPKNVDN
+644 FVPKNVNN

-661 KIELPENEQSV
+661 KIELPENETSV

-700 YTWQNV
+700 YTYKNV
-706 SDEVKERGYNLV
+706 TDEVNNRGYNLV
-718 PNYTNLTTIGI
+718 PNYTYLTSVGFS
-729 GYNYA
+729 YNYA

-743 RLYLVN
+743 KLYLVN
-749 QDTQEEK
+749 QDTKEEK
-756 LIDIKKDWVYGQK
+756 LLDVIKDWVYGEN
-769 IEFNRSLFPLEGNY
+769 IYLNRSLFPLEGNY

-791 PDGERTG
+791 PDGDRTG
-798 LMPAEYYGRVASD
+798 LMPAEYYGRKAYH
-811 NYHFTYDEKNLERG
+811 NYCFTYDEKELG
-825 FYCQLVSVEAVGGTG
+825 QYCQMVSAEVVGNVGR
-840 KSSGTQLKL
+840 SSETQLKL

-854 DGFYAANA
+854 EGYSAVNA
-862 VVKGLFYDEAK
+862 VVKGLFFDMDKE
-873 DEVIVDSVTGIRLDD
+873 EVIVDSVTKIRLDD
-888 GMVTNVVL
+888 GVVTNVML
-896 SPKLSSDT
+896 SPKLTSNT
-904 KYQVVLLYNQ
+904 KYQVVLLYNN
-914 YDANKGIYDNLLYPD
+914 YDVNKGIYDNLLYPD
-929 KTNVEFFLEN
+929 KTAVEFTLKDK
-939 NTIAGI
+939 TITGI
-945 STVPMSGNSTF
+945 SNVSVSANGF
-956 KDGEEVAV
+956 FQDGELVSV
-964 YDLQGRLVKKVV
+964 YDLQGRKIKKVA
-976 ASTHVWVDLLSSLP
+976 ASTNIWAGLMSSLP
-990 SGTYILKSASKTIK
+990 SGTYILKSASKSIK
-1004 LRN
+1004 FKN

>member
-1 MGKLRN
+1 MGKIRN

-12 VLLLSLPSWA
+12 VLLLSLPLWA
-22 QTEDDARKAAMKFLQ
+22 QTEDDAKKAAMKFLQ
-37 GKMSVTDAKLTSVVV
+37 GKMSITDVKLTSVVV
-52 NESANSAK
+52 GESANLAK
-60 SAQGGKSAASSES
+60 SVNGIKSTSSSES
-73 GVYAFNV
+73 GLYAFNID
-80 EGGGFALVC
+80 GGGFALVC

-98 GYSDSGE
+98 GYSDTGE
-105 IDIDQMPDAM
+105 IDADNMPDAM
-115 KTWLKGYQRAM
+115 KNWLKGYQKAM
-126 AVSGSLETK
+126 AASCNLETK

-156 QSTPFNCK
+156 QSAPFNCK

-221 KNMLNEYDSNAS
+221 KNMLNEYDANAS

-239 VGKLILEC
+239 VGKLMLEC
-247 GIASKAEYG
+247 GIASKAKYG
-256 YSETEA
+256 YSETGA

-283 YTYSWDMF
+283 YTYSRK
-291 TESNYYISTKKWMT
+291 YISTKKWMT

-316 IIYSATDVEGGAGII
+316 IIYSATDVEGGVDDII
-331 IDPATSHCFVLDGI
+331 VDPATSHCFILDGI
-345 DDQNYVHVNWGWAGT
+345 DEQNYVHVNWGWAGS
-360 MDGYYDVAVLNPG
+360 MDGYYDVAILNPG

-409 YDWRTSRGDAV
+409 YDRTTSRGDAV
-420 KSKPSNEFSTL
+420 ESKPSNGFSTL

-507 LEQGF
+507 LKQGF

-596 KGSSMGSSL
+596 KGSSMKSSL
-605 LFRNVETNKVYGAY
+605 LFRNVETNKVYGSY
-619 SGANSQNSFSFTHI
+619 SGANSRNSFSFYHI
-633 YDDYTSTHIEK
+633 YDDYTSTQIEK
-644 FVPKNVDN
+644 FVPKNVNN

-661 KIELPENEQSV
+661 KIELPENETSV

-700 YTWQNV
+700 YTYKNV
-706 SDEVKERGYNLV
+706 TDEVNNRGYNLV
-718 PNYTNLTTIGI
+718 PNYTYLTSVGFS
-729 GYNYA
+729 YNYA

-743 RLYLVN
+743 KLYLVN
-749 QDTQEEK
+749 QDTKEEK
-756 LIDIKKDWVYGQK
+756 LLDVIKDWVYGEN
-769 IEFNRSLFPLEGNY
+769 IYLNRSLFPLEGNY

-791 PDGERTG
+791 PDGDRTG
-798 LMPAEYYGRVASD
+798 LMPAEYYGRKAYH
-811 NYHFTYDEKNLERG
+811 NYCFTYDEKELG
-825 FYCQLVSVEAVGGTG
+825 QYCQMVSAEVVGNVGR
-840 KSSGTQLKL
+840 SSETQLKL

-854 DGFYAANA
+854 EGYSAVNA
-862 VVKGLFYDEAK
+862 VVKGLFFDMDKE
-873 DEVIVDSVTGIRLDD
+873 EVIVDSVTKIRLDD
-888 GMVTNVVL
+888 GVVTNVML
-896 SPKLSSDT
+896 SPKLTSNT
-904 KYQVVLLYNQ
+904 KYQVVLLYNN
-914 YDANKGIYDNLLYPD
+914 YDVNKGIYDNLLYPD
-929 KTNVEFFLEN
+929 KTAVEFTLKDK
-939 NTIAGI
+939 TITGI
-945 STVPMSGNSTF
+945 SNVSVSANGF
-956 KDGEEVAV
+956 FQDGELVSV
-964 YDLQGRLVKKVV
+964 YDLQGRKIKKVA
-976 ASTHVWVDLLSSLP
+976 ASTNIWAGLMSSLP
-990 SGTYILKSASKTIK
+990 SGTYILKSASKSIK
-1004 LRN
+1004 FKN

>member
-1 MGKLRN
+1 
-7 LFLLS
+7 
-12 VLLLSLPSWA
+12 
-22 QTEDDARKAAMKFLQ
+22 
-37 GKMSVTDAKLTSVVV
+37 
-52 NESANSAK
+52 
-60 SAQGGKSAASSES
+60 
-73 GVYAFNV
+73 
-80 EGGGFALVC
+80 
-89 TGNGNTAVA
+89 
-98 GYSDSGE
+98 
-105 IDIDQMPDAM
+105 
-115 KTWLKGYQRAM
+115 
-126 AVSGSLETK
+126 
-135 EPGWVGPTV
+135 
-144 KPVAPLL
+144 
-151 KTKWG
+151 
-156 QSTPFNCK
+156 
-164 CPSNGKQTAV
+164 
-174 AGCVPVALAQ
+174 
-184 ILNYYH
+184 
-190 QDRKGE
+190 
-196 GSLYYSHLDSET
+196 
-208 EYDVDYSTTTYDW
+208 
-221 KNMLNEYDSNAS
+221 MLNEYDANAS

-239 VGKLILEC
+239 VGKLMLEC

-256 YSETEA
+256 YSETGA

-316 IIYSATDVEGGAGII
+316 IIYSATDVEGGVGII
-331 IDPATSHCFVLDGI
+331 VDPATSHCFILDGI
-345 DDQNYVHVNWGWAGT
+345 DEQNYVHVNWGWAGS
-360 MDGYYDVAVLNPG
+360 MDGYYDVAILNPG

-409 YDWRTSRGDAV
+409 YDWTTSRGDAV
-420 KSKPSNEFSTL
+420 ESKPSNGFSTL

-507 LEQGF
+507 LKQGF

-596 KGSSMGSSL
+596 KGSSMKSSL
-605 LFRNVETNKVYGAY
+605 LFRNVETNKVYGSY
-619 SGANSQNSFSFTHI
+619 SGANSRNSFSFYHI
-633 YDDYTSTHIEK
+633 YDDYTSTQIEK
-644 FVPKNVDN
+644 FVPKNVNN

-661 KIELPENEQSV
+661 KIELPENETSV

-695 LAYLK
+695 LAYLT
-700 YTWQNV
+700 YTYKNV
-706 SDEVKERGYNLV
+706 TDEVNNRGYNLV
-718 PNYTNLTTIGI
+718 PNYTYLTSVGFS
-729 GYNYA
+729 YNYA

-743 RLYLVN
+743 KLYLVN
-749 QDTQEEK
+749 QDTKEEK
-756 LIDIKKDWVYGQK
+756 LLDVIKDWVYGEN
-769 IEFNRSLFPLEGNY
+769 IYLNRSLFPLEGNY

-791 PDGERTG
+791 PDGDRTG
-798 LMPAEYYGRVASD
+798 LMPAEYYGRKAYH
-811 NYHFTYDEKNLERG
+811 NYCFTYDEKELG
-825 FYCQLVSVEAVGGTG
+825 QYCQMVSAEVVGNVGR
-840 KSSGTQLKL
+840 SSETQLKL

-854 DGFYAANA
+854 EGYSAVNA
-862 VVKGLFYDEAK
+862 VVKGLFFDMDKE
-873 DEVIVDSVTGIRLDD
+873 EVIVDSVTKIRLDD
-888 GMVTNVVL
+888 GVVTNVML
-896 SPKLSSDT
+896 SPKLTSNT
-904 KYQVVLLYNQ
+904 KYQVVLLYNN
-914 YDANKGIYDNLLYPD
+914 YDVNKGIYDNLLYPD
-929 KTNVEFFLEN
+929 KTAVEFTLKDK
-939 NTIAGI
+939 TITGI
-945 STVPMSGNSTF
+945 SNVSVSANGF
-956 KDGEEVAV
+956 FQDGELVSV
-964 YDLQGRLVKKVV
+964 YDLQGRKIKKVA
-976 ASTHVWVDLLSSLP
+976 ASTNIWAGLMSSLP
-990 SGTYILKSASKTIK
+990 SGTYILKSASKSIK
-1004 LRN
+1004 FKN

>member
-1 MGKLRN
+1 MGKIRN

-12 VLLLSLPSWA
+12 VLLLSLPLWA
-22 QTEDDARKAAMKFLQ
+22 QTEDDAKKAAMKFLQ
-37 GKMSVTDAKLTSVVV
+37 GKMSITDVKLTSVVV
-52 NESANSAK
+52 GESANLAK
-60 SAQGGKSAASSES
+60 SANGIKSTSSSES
-73 GVYAFNV
+73 GLYAFNID
-80 EGGGFALVC
+80 GGGFALVC

-98 GYSDSGE
+98 GYSDTGE
-105 IDIDQMPDAM
+105 IDADNMPDAM
-115 KTWLKGYQRAM
+115 KNWLKGYQKAM
-126 AVSGSLETK
+126 AASCNLETK

-156 QSTPFNCK
+156 QSAPFNCK

-221 KNMLNEYDSNAS
+221 KNMLNEYDANAS

-239 VGKLILEC
+239 VGKLMLEC

-256 YSETEA
+256 YSETGA

-283 YTYSWDMF
+283 YTYSRR
-291 TESNYYISTKKWMT
+291 YISTKKWMT

-316 IIYSATDVEGGAGII
+316 IIYSATDVEGGVDDII
-331 IDPATSHCFVLDGI
+331 VDPATSHCFILDGI
-345 DDQNYVHVNWGWAGT
+345 DEQNYVHVNWGWAGS
-360 MDGYYDVAVLNPG
+360 MDGYYDVAILNPG

-409 YDWRTSRGDAV
+409 YDRTTSRGDAV
-420 KSKPSNEFSTL
+420 ESKPSNGFSTL

-507 LEQGF
+507 LKQGF

-596 KGSSMGSSL
+596 KGSSMKSSL
-605 LFRNVETNKVYGAY
+605 LFRNVETNKVYGSY
-619 SGANSQNSFSFTHI
+619 SGANSGNSFSFYHI
-633 YDDYTSTHIEK
+633 YDDYTSTQIEK
-644 FVPKNVDN
+644 FVPKNVNN

-661 KIELPENEQSV
+661 KIELPENETSV

-700 YTWQNV
+700 YTYKNV
-706 SDEVKERGYNLV
+706 TDEVNNRGYNLV
-718 PNYTNLTTIGI
+718 PNYTYLTSVGFS
-729 GYNYA
+729 YNYA

-743 RLYLVN
+743 KLYLVN
-749 QDTQEEK
+749 QDTKEEK
-756 LIDIKKDWVYGQK
+756 LLDVIKDWVYGEN
-769 IEFNRSLFPLEGNY
+769 IYLNRSLFPLEGNY

-791 PDGERTG
+791 PDGDRTG
-798 LMPAEYYGRVASD
+798 LMPAEYYGRKAYH
-811 NYHFTYDEKNLERG
+811 NYCFTYDEKELG
-825 FYCQLVSVEAVGGTG
+825 QYCQMVSAEVVGNVGR
-840 KSSGTQLKL
+840 SSETQLKL

-854 DGFYAANA
+854 EGYSAVNA
-862 VVKGLFYDEAK
+862 VVKGLFFDMDKE
-873 DEVIVDSVTGIRLDD
+873 EVIVDSVTKIRLDD
-888 GMVTNVVL
+888 GVVTNVML
-896 SPKLSSDT
+896 SPKLTSNT
-904 KYQVVLLYNQ
+904 KYQVVLLYNN
-914 YDANKGIYDNLLYPD
+914 YDVNKGIYDNLLYPD
-929 KTNVEFFLEN
+929 KTAVEFTLKDK
-939 NTIAGI
+939 TITGI
-945 STVPMSGNSTF
+945 SNVSASANGF
-956 KDGEEVAV
+956 FQDGELVSV
-964 YDLQGRLVKKVV
+964 YDLQGRKIKKVA
-976 ASTHVWVDLLSSLP
+976 ASTNIWAGLMSSLP
-990 SGTYILKSASKTIK
+990 SGTYILKSASKSIK
-1004 LRN
+1004 FKNY

>member
-1 MGKLRN
+1 M
-7 LFLLS
+7 
-12 VLLLSLPSWA
+12 
-22 QTEDDARKAAMKFLQ
+22 D
-37 GKMSVTDAKLTSVVV
+37 TSD
-52 NESANSAK
+52 
-60 SAQGGKSAASSES
+60 
-73 GVYAFNV
+73 AFNID
-80 EGGGFALVC
+80 GGGFALVC

-98 GYSDSGE
+98 GYSDTGE
-105 IDIDQMPDAM
+105 IDADNIPDAM
-115 KTWLKGYQRAM
+115 KNWLKGYQKAM
-126 AVSGSLETK
+126 AASCNLETK

-156 QSTPFNCK
+156 QSAPFNCK

-221 KNMLNEYDSNAS
+221 KNMLNEYDANAS

-239 VGKLILEC
+239 VGKLMLEC
-247 GIASKAEYG
+247 GIASKAKYG
-256 YSETEA
+256 YSETGA

-291 TESNYYISTKKWMT
+291 IESNYYISTKKWMT

-316 IIYSATDVEGGAGII
+316 IIYSATDEEGGVDII
-331 IDPATSHCFVLDGI
+331 VEPATSHCFILDGI
-345 DDQNYVHVNWGWAGT
+345 DEQNYVHVNWGWAGS
-360 MDGYYDVAVLNPG
+360 MDGYYDVAILNPG

-409 YDWRTSRGDAV
+409 YDWTKSRGDAV
-420 KSKPSNEFSTL
+420 ESKPSNGFSTL

-496 VSGFPS
+496 VSGFPG

-507 LEQGF
+507 LKQGF

-596 KGSSMGSSL
+596 KGSSMKSSL
-605 LFRNVETNKVYGAY
+605 LFRNVETNKVYGSY
-619 SGANSQNSFSFTHI
+619 SGANSGNSFSFYHI
-633 YDDYTSTHIEK
+633 YDDYTSTQIEK
-644 FVPKNVDN
+644 FVPKNVKN

-661 KIELPENEQSV
+661 KIELPENETSV

-700 YTWQNV
+700 YTYKNV
-706 SDEVKERGYNLV
+706 TDEVNNRGYNLV
-718 PNYTNLTTIGI
+718 PNYTYLTSVGFS
-729 GYNYA
+729 YNYA

-743 RLYLVN
+743 KLYLVN
-749 QDTQEEK
+749 QNTKEEK
-756 LIDIKKDWVYGQK
+756 LLDVIKDWVYGEK
-769 IEFNRSLFPLEGNY
+769 IYLNRSLFPLEGNY

-791 PDGERTG
+791 PDGDRTG
-798 LMPAEYYGRVASD
+798 LMPAEYYGRKAYH
-811 NYHFTYDEKNLERG
+811 NYCFTYDEKELG
-825 FYCQLVSVEAVGGTG
+825 QYCQMVSAEVVGNVGR
-840 KSSGTQLKL
+840 SSETQLKL

-854 DGFYAANA
+854 EGYSAVNA
-862 VVKGLFYDEAK
+862 VVKGLFFDMDKE
-873 DEVIVDSVTGIRLDD
+873 EVIVDSVTKIRLDD
-888 GMVTNVVL
+888 GVVTNVML
-896 SPKLSSDT
+896 SPKLTSNT
-904 KYQVVLLYNQ
+904 KYQVVLLYNN
-914 YDANKGIYDNLLYPD
+914 YDVNKGIYDNLLYPD
-929 KTNVEFFLEN
+929 KTAVEFTLKDK
-939 NTIAGI
+939 TITGI
-945 STVPMSGNSTF
+945 SNVSVSANGF
-956 KDGEEVAV
+956 FQDGELVSV
-964 YDLQGRLVKKVV
+964 YDLQGRKIKKVA
-976 ASTHVWVDLLSSLP
+976 ASTNIWAGLMSSLP
-990 SGTYILKSASKTIK
+990 SGTYILKSASKSIK
-1004 LRN
+1004 FKNY

>member
-1 MGKLRN
+1 MEKIRN

-12 VLLLSLPSWA
+12 ALLLSLPLWA
-22 QTEDDARKAAMKFLQ
+22 QTEDDAKNAAKKFLQ
-37 GKMSVTDAKLTSVVV
+37 EKMAITDVKLTSVVV
-52 NESANSAK
+52 GESANLAK
-60 SAQGGKSAASSES
+60 SANGVKTASSSES
-73 GVYAFNV
+73 GLYAFNID
-80 EGGGFALVC
+80 GGGFALVC

-98 GYSDSGE
+98 GYSDTGS
-105 IDIDQMPDAM
+105 IDADNMPDAM
-115 KTWLKGYQRAM
+115 KNWLKGYRKAM
-126 AVSGSLETK
+126 AASRNLDTT

-156 QSTPFNCK
+156 QSAPFNCK

-221 KNMLNEYDSNAS
+221 KNMLNEYDANAS

-239 VGKLILEC
+239 VGKLMLEC
-247 GIASKAEYG
+247 GIASKANYG

-331 IDPATSHCFVLDGI
+331 VDPATSHCFVLDGI
-345 DDQNYVHVNWGWAGT
+345 DDQNYVHVNWGWAGL
-360 MDGYYDVAVLNPG
+360 MDGYYDVAILNPG
-373 LSFNYQQGFR
+373 LSFNYQQGLR

-409 YDWRTSRGDAV
+409 YDWTTSRGDAV
-420 KSKPSNEFSTL
+420 ESKPSNGFSTL
-431 AASVSSSISGPSV
+431 PASVSSSNSGPSM

-466 YESKQTNFTTVLT
+466 YESKQTYFTTVLT
-479 KDGKIVKILP
+479 KDGNIVKILP

-502 INRWN
+502 VNRWN
-507 LEQGF
+507 LKQGF
-512 SKVPVGLAD
+512 SKVPIGLAD
-521 GVYDIRVAYKD
+521 GVYDVRVAYID

-558 MILKGLEGEDLDK
+558 MILRGLEGEDLDK

-596 KGSSMGSSL
+596 KGSSMSSSL
-605 LFRNVETNKVYGAY
+605 LFRNVETNKVYGSY
-619 SGANSQNSFSFTHI
+619 SGANSRNSFSFYHI
-633 YDDYTSTHIEK
+633 YDDYTSTQIEK
-644 FVPKNVDN
+644 FVPKNVNN

-661 KIELPENEQSV
+661 KIELPENEKSV

-682 QEKPNYP
+682 QEKPDYP

-700 YTWQNV
+700 YTYKNV
-706 SDEVKERGYNLV
+706 TDEVNNRGYNLV
-718 PNYTNLTTIGI
+718 PNYTYLTSVGFS
-729 GYNYA
+729 YNYA

-743 RLYLVN
+743 KLYLVN
-749 QDTQEEK
+749 QDTKEEK
-756 LIDIKKDWVYGQK
+756 LLDVIKDWVYGEN
-769 IEFNRSLFPLEGNY
+769 IYLNRSLFPLEGNY

-791 PDGERTG
+791 PDGDRTG
-798 LMPAEYYGRVASD
+798 LMPAEYYGRKAYH
-811 NYHFTYDEKNLERG
+811 NYCFTYDEKELG
-825 FYCQLVSVEAVGGTG
+825 QYCQMVSAEVVGNVGR
-840 KSSGTQLKL
+840 SSGTQLKL

-854 DGFYAANA
+854 EGYSAVNA
-862 VVKGLFYDEAK
+862 VVKGLFFDMDKE
-873 DEVIVDSVTGIRLDD
+873 EVVVDSVTNIRLDD
-888 GMVTNVVL
+888 GVVTNVML
-896 SPKLSSDT
+896 SPKLTSNT
-904 KYQVVLLYNQ
+904 KYQVVLLYNN
-914 YDANKGIYDNLLYPD
+914 YDVNEGIYDNLLYPD
-929 KTNVEFFLEN
+929 KTAVEFTLKDK
-939 NTIAGI
+939 TITGI
-945 STVPMSGNSTF
+945 SNVSVSANGF
-956 KDGEEVAV
+956 FQYGEQVTV
-964 YDLQGRLVKKVV
+964 YDLQGRKIKKVA
-976 ASTHVWVDLLSSLP
+976 ASSNIWAYLMSSLP
-990 SGTYILKSASKTIK
+990 SGTYILKSASKSIK
-1004 LRN
+1004 FKN

>member
-1 MGKLRN
+1 MGKIRN

-12 VLLLSLPSWA
+12 VLLLSLPLWA
-22 QTEDDARKAAMKFLQ
+22 QTEDDAKKAAMKFLQ
-37 GKMSVTDAKLTSVVV
+37 GKMSITDVKLTSVVV
-52 NESANSAK
+52 GESANLAK
-60 SAQGGKSAASSES
+60 SVNGIKSTSSSES
-73 GVYAFNV
+73 GLYAFNID
-80 EGGGFALVC
+80 GGGFALVC

-98 GYSDSGE
+98 GYSDTGE
-105 IDIDQMPDAM
+105 IDADNMPDAM
-115 KTWLKGYQRAM
+115 KNWLKGYQKAM
-126 AVSGSLETK
+126 AASCNLETK

-156 QSTPFNCK
+156 QSAPFNCK

-221 KNMLNEYDSNAS
+221 KNMLNEYDANAS

-239 VGKLILEC
+239 VGKLMLEC
-247 GIASKAEYG
+247 GIASKAKYG
-256 YSETEA
+256 YSETGA

-283 YTYSWDMF
+283 YTYSRK
-291 TESNYYISTKKWMT
+291 YISTKKWMT

-316 IIYSATDVEGGAGII
+316 IIYSATDVEGGVDDII
-331 IDPATSHCFVLDGI
+331 VDPATSHCFILDGI
-345 DDQNYVHVNWGWAGT
+345 DEQNYVHVNWGWAGS
-360 MDGYYDVAVLNPG
+360 MDGYYDVAILNPG

-409 YDWRTSRGDAV
+409 YDRTTSRGDAV
-420 KSKPSNEFSTL
+420 ESKPSNGFSTL

-507 LEQGF
+507 LKQGF

-596 KGSSMGSSL
+596 KGSSMKSSL
-605 LFRNVETNKVYGAY
+605 LFRNVETNKVYGSY
-619 SGANSQNSFSFTHI
+619 SGANSRNSFSFYHI
-633 YDDYTSTHIEK
+633 YDDYTSTQIEK
-644 FVPKNVDN
+644 FVPKNVNN

-661 KIELPENEQSV
+661 KIELPENETSV

-700 YTWQNV
+700 YTYKNV
-706 SDEVKERGYNLV
+706 TDEVNNRGYNLV
-718 PNYTNLTTIGI
+718 PNYTYLTSVGFS
-729 GYNYA
+729 YNYA

-743 RLYLVN
+743 KLYLVN
-749 QDTQEEK
+749 QDTKEEK
-756 LIDIKKDWVYGQK
+756 LLDVIKDWVYGEN
-769 IEFNRSLFPLEGNY
+769 IYLNRSLFPLEGNY

-791 PDGERTG
+791 PDGDRTG
-798 LMPAEYYGRVASD
+798 LMPAEYYGRKAYH
-811 NYHFTYDEKNLERG
+811 NYCFTYDEKELG
-825 FYCQLVSVEAVGGTG
+825 QYCQMVSAEVVGNVGR
-840 KSSGTQLKL
+840 SSETQLKL

-854 DGFYAANA
+854 EGYSAVNA
-862 VVKGLFYDEAK
+862 VVKGLFFDMDKE
-873 DEVIVDSVTGIRLDD
+873 EVIVDSVTKIRLDD
-888 GMVTNVVL
+888 GVVTNVML
-896 SPKLSSDT
+896 SPKLTSNT
-904 KYQVVLLYNQ
+904 KYQVVLLYNN
-914 YDANKGIYDNLLYPD
+914 YDVNKGIYDNLLYPD
-929 KTNVEFFLEN
+929 KTAVEFTLKDK
-939 NTIAGI
+939 TITGI
-945 STVPMSGNSTF
+945 SNVSVSANGF
-956 KDGEEVAV
+956 FQDGELVSV
-964 YDLQGRLVKKVV
+964 YDLQ
-976 ASTHVWVDLLSSLP
+976 SSCF
-990 SGTYILKSASKTIK
+990 
-1004 LRN
+1004 N

>member
-1 MGKLRN
+1 MGKIRN

-12 VLLLSLPSWA
+12 VLLLSLPLWA
-22 QTEDDARKAAMKFLQ
+22 QTEDDAKKAAMKFLQ
-37 GKMSVTDAKLTSVVV
+37 GKMSITDVKLTSVVV
-52 NESANSAK
+52 GESANLAK
-60 SAQGGKSAASSES
+60 SANGIKSTSSSES
-73 GVYAFNV
+73 GLYAFNID
-80 EGGGFALVC
+80 GGGFALVC

-98 GYSDSGE
+98 GYSDTGE
-105 IDIDQMPDAM
+105 IDADNMPDAM
-115 KTWLKGYQRAM
+115 KNWLKGYQKAM
-126 AVSGSLETK
+126 AASCNLETK

-156 QSTPFNCK
+156 QSAPFNCK

-221 KNMLNEYDSNAS
+221 KNMLNEYDANAS

-239 VGKLILEC
+239 VGKLMLEC
-247 GIASKAEYG
+247 GIASKAKYG
-256 YSETEA
+256 YSETGA

-283 YTYSWDMF
+283 YTYSRK
-291 TESNYYISTKKWMT
+291 YISTKKWMT

-316 IIYSATDVEGGAGII
+316 IIYSATDVEGGVDDII
-331 IDPATSHCFVLDGI
+331 VDPATSHCFILDGI
-345 DDQNYVHVNWGWAGT
+345 DEQNYVHVNWGWAGS
-360 MDGYYDVAVLNPG
+360 MDGYYDVAILNPG

-409 YDWRTSRGDAV
+409 YDRTTSRGDAV
-420 KSKPSNEFSTL
+420 ESKPSNGFSTL

-507 LEQGF
+507 LKQGF

-596 KGSSMGSSL
+596 KGSSMKSSL
-605 LFRNVETNKVYGAY
+605 LFRNVETNKVYGSY
-619 SGANSQNSFSFTHI
+619 SGANSRNSFSFYHI
-633 YDDYTSTHIEK
+633 YDDYTSTQIEK
-644 FVPKNVDN
+644 FVPKNVNN

-661 KIELPENEQSV
+661 KIELPENETSV

-700 YTWQNV
+700 YTYKNV
-706 SDEVKERGYNLV
+706 TDEVNNRGYNLV
-718 PNYTNLTTIGI
+718 PNYTYLTSVGFS
-729 GYNYA
+729 YNYA

-743 RLYLVN
+743 KLYLVN
-749 QDTQEEK
+749 QDTKEEK
-756 LIDIKKDWVYGQK
+756 LLDVIKDWVYGEN
-769 IEFNRSLFPLEGNY
+769 IYLNRSLFPLEGNY

-791 PDGERTG
+791 PDGDRTG
-798 LMPAEYYGRVASD
+798 LMPAEYYGRKAYH
-811 NYHFTYDEKNLERG
+811 NYCFTYDEKELG
-825 FYCQLVSVEAVGGTG
+825 QYCQMVSAEVVGNVGR
-840 KSSGTQLKL
+840 SSETQLKL

-854 DGFYAANA
+854 EGYSAINA
-862 VVKGLFYDEAK
+862 VVKGLFFDMDKE
-873 DEVIVDSVTGIRLDD
+873 EVIVDSVTKIRLDD
-888 GMVTNVVL
+888 GVVTNVML
-896 SPKLSSDT
+896 SPKLTSNT
-904 KYQVVLLYNQ
+904 KYQVVLLYNN
-914 YDANKGIYDNLLYPD
+914 YDVNKGIYDNLLYPD
-929 KTNVEFFLEN
+929 KTAVEFTLKDK
-939 NTIAGI
+939 TITGI
-945 STVPMSGNSTF
+945 SNVSVSANGF
-956 KDGEEVAV
+956 FQDGELVSV
-964 YDLQGRLVKKVV
+964 YDLQGRKIKKVA
-976 ASTHVWVDLLSSLP
+976 ASTNIWAGLMSSLP
-990 SGTYILKSASKTIK
+990 SGTYILKSASKSIK
-1004 LRN
+1004 FKN